1 MKISEV
7 SIKRPVFAI
16 VINIVLILLGLI
28 GLDRMTIREYPDID
42 VPVISIRT
50 NYQGAS
56 PEIIET
62 QVTKVIEDA
71 VTSVDGIDFIA
82 SDSRR
87 GSSAINITF
96 KPTKNIEE
104 AANDVRDRVARAKRS
119 LPDEVD
125 DPIIQKSDSD
135 ADPVVI
141 LALSSDQ
148 HSSVDLTKMVETI
161 VQPQIELLQGVA
173 NVTIWGGRE
182 PVMRIWIDPQ
192 KLAILDV
199 TVNDVENALRA
210 QNVEIPAGTIKSSTQ
225 EFSIVARTDLNQ
237 VEEFRNIIIKVA
249 DNDVNQN
256 RPLVRLSDVAL
267 VELGGAEETS
277 RPRLNGKPGVGVA
290 VIKQS
295 VANPLTLSADIREL
309 LPKLEEI
316 LPDGVAVAVTSDSS
330 VFINKSLSSVYT
342 TIAEA
347 LIFVGIIIFLFLR
360 DWRATLIPMVTVPI
374 SLIGSLFVMYLF
386 GYSINTLTLLAFVL
400 AIGLVVDDAIVMLE
414 NIHRHIEAGMSPI
427 KASFVGSKEIGFA
440 IIAMTITLAAVFL
453 PLTFTQGR
461 IGQLFV
467 EFAVTLSIAVLISGF
482 TALTLSPM
490 MCSRLLKSKA
500 EEKGTEGSATGD
512 SQNAP
517 RRSTLGRVFQPLSNL
532 IERLLVGLTDGYEA
546 LLRVILKARY
556 FVILGMLGLFGVTA
570 LLYTILPEELSPTE
584 DRGMIR
590 VSAITPEGATVDFTD
605 RYFTE
610 VEDFLLESLD
620 EGTIVY
626 TISGVAMGALAFVT
640 LPDWDDRAESQMA
653 LTSKLNAGL
662 KNTALGLKV
671 FASNPQSL
679 GQRGDS
685 KDVQIVIRTSDSFE
699 ALDRQ
704 VMQIMDK
711 MREKS
716 VLISPDNDL
725 RMNTAQ
731 LEVSVDREKLAL
743 LGIDVSVVGRT
754 LETALGGRNVTRYK
768 EGAEQYDVLVQ
779 VDPQKRSQ
787 PRDLEGI
794 YVRSQ
799 YGEMVP
805 LSNFVTVTET
815 IAPQNLRH
823 FNKLRS
829 VTISANLEA
838 GVSQGEGIA
847 LVEEII
853 REVVPDAMLDYQG
866 SSREFIESGSSMI
879 FIFLMAL
886 VFIYLVLAA
895 QFESWID
902 PFIILFSVPLAG
914 FGALGALY
922 LGGGT
927 INIYSQIGLVTLVG
941 LITKHGILIV
951 EFANQIMAEGESKLE
966 AVIRSATL
974 RLRPILMTTGA
985 MVLGAV
991 PLAMAVGAG
1000 AESRQSIGW
1009 VIVGGMSVGTLLTLI
1024 VVPVVYLFIGGR
1036 HSKVN
1041 EELLYTSTP

>member
-1 MKISEV
+1 MKLSDT

-16 VINIVLILLGLI
+16 VINILLILLGLI
-28 GLDRMTIREYPDID
+28 GLDRISIREYPDID

-50 NYQGAS
+50 SYQGAS
-56 PEIIET
+56 PEIVET

-71 VTSVDGIDFIA
+71 VTSIDGIDFIQ

-87 GSSAINITF
+87 GFSSINITF
-96 KPTKNIEE
+96 NPTKNIEE
-104 AANDVRDRVARAKRS
+104 AANDVRDRVARAKRG

-148 HSSVDLTKMVETI
+148 YNAIELTKMIETI
-161 VQPQIELLQGVA
+161 VQPQIELLEGVA
-173 NVTIWGGRE
+173 NVTLWGGRE
-182 PVMRIWIDPQ
+182 PVMRVWIDPQ

-199 TVNDVENALRA
+199 TVSDVETALRA

-249 DNDVNQN
+249 DNAAEEN
-256 RPLVRLSDVAL
+256 RPIVRLSDVAL
-267 VELGGAEETS
+267 VELGGVDETS

-295 VANPLTLSADIREL
+295 VANPLTLSADIRAL
-309 LPKLEEI
+309 LPQLEES
-316 LPDGVAVAVTSDSS
+316 LPGDVSIAVTSDSS
-330 VFINKSLSSVYT
+330 VFINKSLSSVYN
-342 TIAEA
+342 TIVEA
-347 LIFVGIIIFLFLR
+347 LLFVGVIIFLFLR

-374 SLIGSLFVMYLF
+374 SLIGTLFAMYLLN
-386 GYSINTLTLLAFVL
+386 YSINTLTLLAFVL

-414 NIHRHIEAGMSPI
+414 NIHRHIAEGLSPI
-427 KASFVGSKEIGFA
+427 DAAFKGSNEIGFA

-467 EFAVTLSIAVLISGF
+467 EFAVTLSITVLISGF

-490 MCSRLLKSKA
+490 MCSRLLKPENSSQK
-500 EEKGTEGSATGD
+500 KGGIGRFFASISQWIESLLEGMT
-512 SQNAP
+512 QFY
-517 RRSTLGRVFQPLSNL
+517 GRIL
-532 IERLLVGLTDGYEA
+532 RLCLQFRYLVLVGMVA
-546 LLRVILKARY
+546 C
-556 FVILGMLGLFGVTA
+556 LGGAYLFYQML
-570 LLYTILPEELSPTE
+570 PQELSPTE

-590 VSAITPEGATVDFTD
+590 VAAITPEGATVDFTD
-605 RYFTE
+605 RYFSE
-610 VEDFLLESLD
+610 VEEYLLDNLD
-620 EGTIVY
+620 DGTVVY
-626 TISGVAMGALAFVT
+626 AISGISMGALGFVT
-640 LPDWDDRAESQMA
+640 LPDWDDREESQMEI
-653 LTSKLNAGL
+653 TSRLNRGFQDI
-662 KNTALGLKV
+662 ALGLRV

-685 KDVQIVIRTSDSFE
+685 KDVQIVIRSNESFKK
-699 ALDRQ
+699 LDQQ
-704 VMQIMDK
+704 VTEIMER
-711 MREKS
+711 MRENDL
-716 VLISPDNDL
+716 LISPDNDL
-725 RMNTAQ
+725 RMNTPQ
-731 LEVSVDREKLAL
+731 LEVAVDREKLAL

-754 LETALGGRNVTRYK
+754 LESALGGRNVTRFK
-768 EGAEQYDVLVQ
+768 EGAEQYDVMVQ

-787 PRDLEGI
+787 PKDLEGI
-794 YVRSQ
+794 YVRSK

-805 LSNFVTVTET
+805 LSNIVTVTET

-829 VTISANLEA
+829 VTISANLQS

-853 REVVPDAMLDYQG
+853 REVIPDAMLDYQG
-866 SSREFIESGSSMI
+866 SSREFLESGSSMI
-879 FIFLMAL
+879 FIFVMAL
-886 VFIYLVLAA
+886 LFIYLVLAA

-902 PFIILFSVPLAG
+902 PFIILLSVPLAG

-922 LGGGT
+922 LSGGS

-951 EFANQIMAEGESKLE
+951 EFANQIRATGISKRE
-966 AVIRSATL
+966 AIVEAATL

-985 MVLGAV
+985 MVLGSV
-991 PLAMAVGAG
+991 PLALSVGAG
-1000 AESRQSIGW
+1000 AESRSAIGW
-1009 VIVGGMSVGTLLTLI
+1009 VIVGGMSIGTLLTLI
-1024 VVPVVYLFIGGR
+1024 VVPVIYLFIGGR
-1036 HSKVN
+1036 KRESAQMPQFQVQ
-1041 EELLYTSTP
+1041 

>member
-1 MKISEV
+1 MKLSEV

-28 GLDRMTIREYPDID
+28 GLDRMSIREYPDID
-42 VPVISIRT
+42 FPVISIRT

-62 QVTKVIEDA
+62 QVTKIIEDA
-71 VTSVDGIDFIA
+71 VTSVDGIDFIE
-82 SDSRR
+82 SNSRR
-87 GSSAINITF
+87 GNSAININF
-96 KPTKNIEE
+96 NPTKNIED
-104 AANDVRDRVARAKRS
+104 AANDVRDRVARAKRM

-148 HSSVDLTKMVETI
+148 HSAVELTKMVETT
-161 VQPQIELLQGVA
+161 VQPQIELLEGVA
-173 NVTIWGGRE
+173 NVTLWGGRE

-199 TVNDVENALRA
+199 TVNDVESALRA

-225 EFSIVARTDLNQ
+225 EFSIVARTDLNK

-249 DNDVNQN
+249 DNAVEKN

-277 RPRLNGKPGVGVA
+277 RPRLNGKPGIGIA

-295 VANPLTLSADIREL
+295 VANPLTLSEDIRSL
-309 LPKLEEI
+309 LPRLQET
-316 LPDGVAVAVTSDSS
+316 LPDGVQIAVTSDSS
-330 VFINKSLSSVYT
+330 VFINKSLNSVQV
-342 TIAEA
+342 TIIEA
-347 LIFVGIIIFLFLR
+347 LIFVGLIIFVFLR
-360 DWRATLIPMVTVPI
+360 SWRATLIPMVTVPI
-374 SLIGSLFVMYLF
+374 SLIGSLFAMYLL

-427 KASFVGSKEIGFA
+427 KAAFVGSKEIGFA
-440 IIAMTITLAAVFL
+440 IVAMTITLAAVFL

-467 EFAVTLSIAVLISGF
+467 EFAVTLSVAVLISGF

-490 MCSRLLKSKA
+490 MCSRLLTSKEEDEAKKSK
-500 EEKGTEGSATGD
+500 G
-512 SQNAP
+512 
-517 RRSTLGRVFQPLSNL
+517 LGKLLSPLSNAV
-532 IERLLVGLTDGYEA
+532 EAFLVGMTNLYERF
-546 LLRVILKARY
+546 LRFVLKARY
-556 FVILGMLGLFGVTA
+556 FVILAMVGLIGVTA
-570 LLYTILPEELSPTE
+570 LLYFELPQELSPTE

-590 VSAITPEGATVDFTD
+590 IAAMTPEGATVDFTD

-610 VEDFLLESLD
+610 VEDHLLENLD
-620 EGTIVY
+620 DGTIVY
-626 TISGVAMGALAFVT
+626 AISGIAMGALSFVT
-640 LPDWDDRAESQMA
+640 LPDWDDRSESQMEI
-653 LTSKLNAGL
+653 TSRLNKGFRDI
-662 KNTALGLKV
+662 ALGLRV

-685 KDVQIVIRTSDSFE
+685 KDVQIVIRSNDSFE
-699 ALDRQ
+699 DLDHQ
-704 VMQIMDK
+704 VTMIMEK
-711 MREKS
+711 MRENDI
-716 VLISPDNDL
+716 LISPDNDL
-725 RMNTAQ
+725 RMNTPQ
-731 LEVSVDREKLAL
+731 LEVYVDREKLAL

-799 YGEMVP
+799 HGEMVP
-805 LSNFVTVTET
+805 LSNFVTVEEV

-829 VTISANLEA
+829 VTISANLQA
-838 GVSQGEGIA
+838 GVSQGEGIM
-847 LVEEII
+847 LVENII
-853 REVVPDAMLDYQG
+853 REVIPEAMLDYQG
-866 SSREFIESGSSMI
+866 SSREFIESGASMMM
-879 FIFLMAL
+879 IFLMAL

-895 QFESWID
+895 QFESWVD

-922 LGGGT
+922 LSGGS

-951 EFANQIMAEGESKLE
+951 EFANQIVAEGETKLS
-966 AVIRSATL
+966 AIVRSATL

-985 MVLGAV
+985 MVLGSV
-991 PLAMAVGAG
+991 PLALAVGAG
-1000 AESRQSIGW
+1000 AESRQAIGW
-1009 VIVGGMSVGTLLTLI
+1009 VIVGGMGVGTILTLI
-1024 VVPVVYLFIGGR
+1024 IVPVVYLFIGGR
-1036 HSKVN
+1036 GGQVN
-1041 EELLYTSTP
+1041 EALNYQADEA

>member
-1 MKISEV
+1 MKLSDI

-16 VINIVLILLGLI
+16 VINILLILLGLI
-28 GLDRMTIREYPDID
+28 GLDRISIREYPDID

-50 NYQGAS
+50 TYQGAS
-56 PEIIET
+56 PEIVET
-62 QVTKVIEDA
+62 QVTKILEDA
-71 VTSVDGIDFIA
+71 VTSIDGIDFIT

-87 GSSAINITF
+87 GFSSINITF
-96 KPTKNIEE
+96 NPTKNIEE
-104 AANDVRDRVARAKRS
+104 AANDVRDRVARAKRG

-148 HSSVDLTKMVETI
+148 YNAIELTNMIETI
-161 VQPQIELLQGVA
+161 VQPQIELLEGVA
-173 NVTIWGGRE
+173 NVTLWGGRK
-182 PVMRIWIDPQ
+182 PVMRVWIDPQ

-199 TVNDVENALRA
+199 TVSDVEAALRA

-237 VEEFRNIIIKVA
+237 VDEFRNIIIKVA
-249 DNDVNQN
+249 DNAAEEN
-256 RPLVRLSDVAL
+256 RPIVRLSDVAL
-267 VELGGAEETS
+267 VELGGVDETS

-290 VIKQS
+290 IIKQS
-295 VANPLTLSADIREL
+295 VANPLTLSADIRAL
-309 LPKLEEI
+309 LPQLQESLPGDVEI
-316 LPDGVAVAVTSDSS
+316 AVTSDSS
-330 VFINKSLSSVYT
+330 VFINKSLTSVYN
-342 TIAEA
+342 TIVEA
-347 LIFVGIIIFLFLR
+347 LLFVGVIIFLFLR

-374 SLIGSLFVMYLF
+374 SLIGTLFAMYLLN
-386 GYSINTLTLLAFVL
+386 YSINTLTLLAFVL

-414 NIHRHIEAGMSPI
+414 NIHRHIAEGLSPLEAAF
-427 KASFVGSKEIGFA
+427 KGSKEIGFA

-467 EFAVTLSIAVLISGF
+467 EFAVTLSITVLISGF

-490 MCSRLLKSKA
+490 MCSRLLKPESDIAKRGA
-500 EEKGTEGSATGD
+500 IARFFAGI
-512 SQNAP
+512 SQW
-517 RRSTLGRVFQPLSNL
+517 
-532 IERLLVGLTDGYEA
+532 IEA
-546 LLRVILKARY
+546 LLEGMTKVYSAILRFCLQMRY
-556 FVILGMLGLFGVTA
+556 LVLVGMVLFLGGA
-570 LLYTILPEELSPTE
+570 YLLYQMLPQELSPTE

-590 VSAITPEGATVDFTD
+590 VAAITPEGATVDFTD
-605 RYFTE
+605 RYFSE
-610 VEDFLLESLD
+610 VEEYLLDNLD
-620 EGTIVY
+620 EGTVVY
-626 TISGVAMGALAFVT
+626 AISGISMGALGFVT
-640 LPDWDDRAESQMA
+640 LPDWDDREESQMEI
-653 LTSKLNAGL
+653 TSRLNRGFQDI
-662 KNTALGLKV
+662 ALGLRV

-685 KDVQIVIRTSDSFE
+685 KDVQIVIRSNESFQK
-699 ALDRQ
+699 LDQQ
-704 VMQIMDK
+704 VTEIMER
-711 MREKS
+711 MRENDL
-716 VLISPDNDL
+716 LISPDNDL
-725 RMNTAQ
+725 RMNTPQ
-731 LEVSVDREKLAL
+731 LEVAVDREKLAL

-754 LETALGGRNVTRYK
+754 LESALGGRNVTRFK
-768 EGAEQYDVLVQ
+768 EGAEQYDVMVQ

-787 PRDLEGI
+787 PKDLEGI
-794 YVRSQ
+794 YVRSK

-805 LSNFVTVTET
+805 LSNIVTVTET

-829 VTISANLEA
+829 VTISANLQS

-853 REVVPDAMLDYQG
+853 REVILDAMLDYQG
-866 SSREFIESGSSMI
+866 SSREFLESGSSML
-879 FIFLMAL
+879 FIFVMAL
-886 VFIYLVLAA
+886 LFIYLVLAA

-902 PFIILFSVPLAG
+902 PFIILLSVPLAG

-922 LGGGT
+922 LSGGT

-951 EFANQIMAEGESKLE
+951 EFANQIRATGIAKRE
-966 AVIRSATL
+966 AIIEAATL

-991 PLAMAVGAG
+991 PLALSVGAG
-1000 AESRQSIGW
+1000 AESRSAIGW
-1009 VIVGGMSVGTLLTLI
+1009 VIVGGMSIGTLLTLI
-1024 VVPVVYLFIGGR
+1024 VVPVIYLFIGGR
-1036 HSKVN
+1036 KR
-1041 EELLYTSTP
+1041 ELIVT

>member
-1 MKISEV
+1 MKLSDT

-16 VINIVLILLGLI
+16 VINILLILLGLI
-28 GLDRMTIREYPDID
+28 GLDRISIREYPDID

-50 NYQGAS
+50 SYQGAS
-56 PEIIET
+56 PEIVET

-71 VTSVDGIDFIA
+71 VTSIDGIDFIQ

-87 GSSAINITF
+87 GFSSINITF
-96 KPTKNIEE
+96 NPTKNIEE
-104 AANDVRDRVARAKRS
+104 AANDVRDRVARAKRG

-148 HSSVDLTKMVETI
+148 YNAIELTKMIETI
-161 VQPQIELLQGVA
+161 VQPQIELLEGVA
-173 NVTIWGGRE
+173 NVTLWGGRE
-182 PVMRIWIDPQ
+182 PVMRVWIDPQ

-199 TVNDVENALRA
+199 TVSDVEAALRA

-249 DNDVNQN
+249 DNAAEEN
-256 RPLVRLSDVAL
+256 RPIVRLSDVAL
-267 VELGGAEETS
+267 VELGGVDETS
-277 RPRLNGKPGVGVA
+277 RPRLNGKPGIGVA

-295 VANPLTLSADIREL
+295 VANPLTLSADIRAL
-309 LPKLEEI
+309 LPQLEES
-316 LPDGVAVAVTSDSS
+316 LPGDVSIAVTSDSS
-330 VFINKSLSSVYT
+330 VFINKSLSSVYN
-342 TIAEA
+342 TIVEA
-347 LIFVGIIIFLFLR
+347 LLFVGVIIFLFLR

-374 SLIGSLFVMYLF
+374 SLIGTLFAMYLLN
-386 GYSINTLTLLAFVL
+386 YSINTLTLLAFVL

-414 NIHRHIEAGMSPI
+414 NIHRHIAEGLSPI
-427 KASFVGSKEIGFA
+427 EAAFKGSNEIGFA

-467 EFAVTLSIAVLISGF
+467 EFAVTLSITVLISGF

-490 MCSRLLKSKA
+490 MCSRLLKPESSSQK
-500 EEKGTEGSATGD
+500 KGVIGRFFASISQWIESLLEGMT
-512 SQNAP
+512 QFY
-517 RRSTLGRVFQPLSNL
+517 GRIL
-532 IERLLVGLTDGYEA
+532 RLCLQFRYLVLVGMVA
-546 LLRVILKARY
+546 C
-556 FVILGMLGLFGVTA
+556 LGGAYLFYQML
-570 LLYTILPEELSPTE
+570 PQELSPTE

-590 VSAITPEGATVDFTD
+590 VAAITPEGATVDFTD
-605 RYFTE
+605 RYFSE
-610 VEDFLLESLD
+610 VEEYLLDNLD
-620 EGTIVY
+620 DGTVVY
-626 TISGVAMGALAFVT
+626 AISGISMGALGFVT
-640 LPDWDDRAESQMA
+640 LPDWDDREESQMEI
-653 LTSKLNAGL
+653 TSRLNRGFQDI
-662 KNTALGLKV
+662 ALGLRV

-685 KDVQIVIRTSDSFE
+685 KDVQIVIRSNESFQK
-699 ALDRQ
+699 LDQQ
-704 VMQIMDK
+704 VTEIMER
-711 MREKS
+711 MRENDL
-716 VLISPDNDL
+716 LISPDNDL
-725 RMNTAQ
+725 RMNTPQ
-731 LEVSVDREKLAL
+731 LEVAVDREKLAL

-754 LETALGGRNVTRYK
+754 LESALGGRNVTRFK
-768 EGAEQYDVLVQ
+768 EGAEQYDVMVQ

-794 YVRSQ
+794 YVRSK

-805 LSNFVTVTET
+805 LSNIVIVTET

-829 VTISANLEA
+829 VTISANLQS

-853 REVVPDAMLDYQG
+853 REVIPDAMLDYQG
-866 SSREFIESGSSMI
+866 SSREFLESGSSMI
-879 FIFLMAL
+879 FIFVMAL
-886 VFIYLVLAA
+886 LFIYLVLAA

-902 PFIILFSVPLAG
+902 PFIILLSVPLAG

-922 LGGGT
+922 LSGGS

-951 EFANQIMAEGESKLE
+951 EFANQIRATGISKRE
-966 AVIRSATL
+966 AIVEAATL

-985 MVLGAV
+985 MVLGSV
-991 PLAMAVGAG
+991 PLALSVGAG
-1000 AESRQSIGW
+1000 AESRSAIGW
-1009 VIVGGMSVGTLLTLI
+1009 VIVGGMSIGTLLTLI
-1024 VVPVVYLFIGGR
+1024 VVPVIYLFIGGR
-1036 HSKVN
+1036 KRESAQMPQFQVQ
-1041 EELLYTSTP
+1041 

>member
-1 MKISEV
+1 MKLSEV

-87 GSSAINITF
+87 GSSSINITF
-96 KPTKNIEE
+96 KSTKDIEE

-141 LALSSDQ
+141 LALSSNE
-148 HSSVDLTKMVETI
+148 HSAVELTKMVETI
-161 VQPQIELLQGVA
+161 VQPQIELLEGVA
-173 NVTIWGGRE
+173 SVTIWGGRE

-199 TVNDVENALRA
+199 TVSDVEAALRA

-237 VEEFRNIIIKVA
+237 VDEFKNIIIKVA
-249 DNDVNQN
+249 DNAVDKN
-256 RPLVRLSDVAL
+256 RPIVRLSDVAL
-267 VELGGAEETS
+267 VELGGVEETS
-277 RPRLNGKPGVGVA
+277 RPRLNGTPGVGVA

-295 VANPLTLSADIREL
+295 VANPLTLSADIQTL
-309 LPKLEEI
+309 LPALEET
-316 LPDGVAVAVTSDSS
+316 LPEGVKIAVTSDSS

-342 TIAEA
+342 TIIEA
-347 LIFVGIIIFLFLR
+347 LIFVGLIIFVFLR
-360 DWRATLIPMVTVPI
+360 NWRATLIPMVTVPI
-374 SLIGSLFVMYLF
+374 SLVGSLFVMYLL

-414 NIHRHIEAGMSPI
+414 NIHRHIEEGMRPI
-427 KASFVGSKEIGFA
+427 KAAFVGSKEIGFA

-490 MCSRLLKSKA
+490 MCSRLLPSKA
-500 EEKGTEGSATGD
+500 EETDRQS
-512 SQNAP
+512 SVL
-517 RRSTLGRVFQPLSNL
+517 RRAFQPLSNF
-532 IERLLVGLTDGYEA
+532 IERVLVGLTNGYEA
-546 LLRVILKARY
+546 ILRKVLQGRY
-556 FVILGMLGLFGVTA
+556 IVLCLMLGLIGATA
-570 LLYTILPEELSPTE
+570 LLYLDLPEELSPTE
-584 DRGMIR
+584 DRGLIR
-590 VSAITPEGATVDFTD
+590 VMAITPEGATVDFTD

-610 VEDFLLESLD
+610 VEDLMLDRLD

-640 LPDWDDRAESQMA
+640 LPDWDDRSESQMA
-653 LTSKLNAGL
+653 ITSRLN
-662 KNTALGLKV
+662 KEFKDIALGLRV

-685 KDVQIVIRTSDSFE
+685 KDVQIVIRSNESFE

-704 VMQIMDK
+704 VTEIMQK
-711 MREKS
+711 MNQYE

-725 RMNTAQ
+725 RMNTPQ

-805 LSNFVTVTET
+805 LSNFVTVEET

-829 VTISANLEA
+829 VTISANLQA
-838 GVSQGEGIA
+838 GISQGEGIA
-847 LVEEII
+847 LVENII
-853 REVVPDAMLDYQG
+853 REVIPEAMLDYQG
-866 SSREFIESGSSMI
+866 SSREFIESGASMVL
-879 FIFLMAL
+879 IFLMAL

-922 LGGGT
+922 LAGGS

-951 EFANQIMAEGESKLE
+951 EFANQIMMEGANKRD

-991 PLAMAVGAG
+991 PLALAAGAG
-1000 AESRQSIGW
+1000 AESRQAIGW
-1009 VIVGGMSVGTLLTLI
+1009 VIVGGMSVGTILTLI
-1024 VVPVVYLFIGGR
+1024 VVPVIYLFIGGR
-1036 HSKVN
+1036 HSEVN
-1041 EELLYTSTP
+1041 EELLYSASS

>member
-1 MKISEV
+1 MKLSEV

-50 NYQGAS
+50 SYQGAS

-71 VTSVDGIDFIA
+71 VTSVDGIDFIS

-87 GSSAINITF
+87 GSSNINITF
-96 KPTKNIEE
+96 NSTKDIEE

-141 LALSSDQ
+141 LALSSNE
-148 HSSVDLTKMVETI
+148 HSAIELTQMVETI
-161 VQPQIELLQGVA
+161 VQPQIELLEGVA
-173 NVTIWGGRE
+173 SVTIWGGRE

-199 TVNDVENALRA
+199 TVSDVEAALRA

-225 EFSIVARTDLNQ
+225 EFSIVARTDLNK

-249 DNDVNQN
+249 DNAAEQN
-256 RPLVRLSDVAL
+256 RPIVRLSDVAL
-267 VELGGAEETS
+267 VELGGVEETS
-277 RPRLNGKPGVGVA
+277 RPRLNGRPGVGVA

-309 LPKLEEI
+309 LPTLNET
-316 LPDGVAVAVTSDSS
+316 LPEGVQIAVTSDTS

-342 TIAEA
+342 TIIEA
-347 LIFVGIIIFLFLR
+347 LIFVGLIIFVFLR
-360 DWRATLIPMVTVPI
+360 NWRATLIPMVTVPI
-374 SLIGSLFVMYLF
+374 SLVGSLFVMYLL

-414 NIHRHIEAGMSPI
+414 NIHRHIENGVRPI
-427 KASFVGSKEIGFA
+427 TAAFIGSKEIGFA

-490 MCSRLLKSKA
+490 MCSRLLPSK
-500 EEKGTEGSATGD
+500 EEEEAKKGTFLGKILTPIYSAVE
-512 SQNAP
+512 
-517 RRSTLGRVFQPLSNL
+517 RV
-532 IERLLVGLTDGYEA
+532 LVGMTNAYESFLKA
-546 LLRVILKARY
+546 VLKARY
-556 FVILGMLGLFGVTA
+556 FVVLGMLGLFTITG
-570 LLYTILPEELSPTE
+570 LLYLNLPQELSPTE

-590 VSAITPEGATVDFTD
+590 ISAITPEGATVDFTD

-610 VEDFLLESLD
+610 VEEYLLETLD

-640 LPDWDDRAESQMA
+640 LPDWDDRAESQME
-653 LTSKLNAGL
+653 LTSRINQGL
-662 KNTALGLKV
+662 KDRALGLRV
-671 FASNPQSL
+671 FASDPQSL

-685 KDVQIVIRTSDSFE
+685 KDVQIVIRSNESFE

-704 VMQIMDK
+704 VTQIMEK
-711 MREKS
+711 MRDNP

-725 RMNTAQ
+725 RMNTPQ
-731 LEVSVDREKLAL
+731 LEVYVDREKLAL

-768 EGAEQYDVLVQ
+768 DGAEQYDVLVQ

-805 LSNFVTVTET
+805 LSNFVTVSET

-829 VTISANLEA
+829 VTISANLTP

-847 LVEEII
+847 IVEDII
-853 REVVPDAMLDYQG
+853 REVNAEAMLDYQG
-866 SSREFIESGSSMI
+866 SSREFIESGSSMVL
-879 FIFLMAL
+879 IFLMAL

-922 LGGGT
+922 LAGGT

-951 EFANQIMAEGESKLE
+951 EFANQIMAEGENKMN

-991 PLAMAVGAG
+991 PLALAGGAG
-1000 AESRQSIGW
+1000 AESRQAIGW

-1024 VVPVVYLFIGGR
+1024 VVPVIYYFIGGR
-1036 HSKVN
+1036 HSEVN
-1041 EELLYTSTP
+1041 EELLYTAP

>member
-1 MKISEV
+1 MKLSEV

-50 NYQGAS
+50 IYQGAS

-87 GSSAINITF
+87 GSSSINITF
-96 KPTKNIEE
+96 KSTKDIEE

-141 LALSSDQ
+141 LALSSNE
-148 HSSVDLTKMVETI
+148 HSAIELTKMVETI
-161 VQPQIELLQGVA
+161 VQPQIELLEGVA
-173 NVTIWGGRE
+173 SVTIWGGRE

-199 TVNDVENALRA
+199 TVSDVEAALRA

-249 DNDVNQN
+249 DNEAEKN
-256 RPLVRLSDVAL
+256 RPIVRLSDVAL
-267 VELGGAEETS
+267 VELGGVEETS
-277 RPRLNGKPGVGVA
+277 RPRLNGMPGVGVA

-295 VANPLTLSADIREL
+295 VANPLTLSADIQAL
-309 LPKLEEI
+309 LPALKET
-316 LPDGVAVAVTSDSS
+316 LPDGVKIAITSDSS

-342 TIAEA
+342 TIVEA
-347 LIFVGIIIFLFLR
+347 LIFVGLIIFVFLR
-360 DWRATLIPMVTVPI
+360 NWRATLIPMVTVPI

-414 NIHRHIEAGMSPI
+414 NIHRHIENGVRPI
-427 KASFVGSKEIGFA
+427 KAAFIGSKEIGFA

-490 MCSRLLKSKA
+490 MCSRLLLSK
-500 EEKGTEGSATGD
+500 EEEEQRQASL
-512 SQNAP
+512 
-517 RRSTLGRVFQPLSNL
+517 LGKLFQPISRF
-532 IERLLVGLTDGYEA
+532 IERVLVGLTNLYEA
-546 LLRVILKARY
+546 ILRAVLKAKY
-556 FVILGMLGLFGVTA
+556 LVLLMMFGLIGATA
-570 LLYTILPEELSPTE
+570 LLYIELPEELSPTE
-584 DRGMIR
+584 DRGVIR
-590 VSAITPEGATVDFTD
+590 VMAITPEGATVDFTD

-610 VEDFLLESLD
+610 VEDLMLDQLD

-626 TISGVAMGALAFVT
+626 TISGVSMGALAFVT
-640 LPDWDDRAESQMA
+640 LPDWDDRSESQMEI
-653 LTSKLNAGL
+653 TSRLNRQFRDI
-662 KNTALGLKV
+662 ALGLRV

-685 KDVQIVIRTSDSFE
+685 KDVQIVIRSNDSFE
-699 ALDRQ
+699 ELDRQ
-704 VMQIMDK
+704 VTEIMRK
-711 MREKS
+711 MKENE

-725 RMNTAQ
+725 RMNTPQ
-731 LEVSVDREKLAL
+731 LEVYVDREKLAL
-743 LGIDVSVVGRT
+743 LGIDVSMVGRT

-794 YVRSQ
+794 YVRSK

-805 LSNFVTVTET
+805 LSNFVTVDET

-829 VTISANLEA
+829 VTISANLQS
-838 GVSQGEGIA
+838 GISQGEGIEI
-847 LVEEII
+847 VENII
-853 REVVPDAMLDYQG
+853 REVLPEAMLDYQG
-866 SSREFIESGSSMI
+866 SSREFIESGASMI
-879 FIFLMAL
+879 FIFFMAL

-922 LGGGT
+922 LAGGT

-951 EFANQIMAEGESKLE
+951 EFANQIMAEGEQKLE
-966 AVIRSATL
+966 AIIRSATL

-991 PLAMAVGAG
+991 PLALAIGAG
-1000 AESRQSIGW
+1000 AESRQAIGW
-1009 VIVGGMSVGTLLTLI
+1009 VIVGGMSVGTILTLI

-1036 HSKVN
+1036 HSEIN
-1041 EELLYTSTP
+1041 EELLYTDS

>member
-1 MKISEV
+1 MKLSEV

-50 NYQGAS
+50 SYQGAS

-71 VTSVDGIDFIA
+71 VTSVDGIDFIS

-87 GSSAINITF
+87 GSSNINITF
-96 KPTKNIEE
+96 NSTKDIEE

-141 LALSSDQ
+141 LALSSNE
-148 HSSVDLTKMVETI
+148 HSAIELTQMVETI
-161 VQPQIELLQGVA
+161 VQPQIELLEGVA
-173 NVTIWGGRE
+173 SITIWGGRE

-199 TVNDVENALRA
+199 TVSDVEAALRA

-225 EFSIVARTDLNQ
+225 EFSIVARTDLNK

-249 DNDVNQN
+249 DNAAEQN
-256 RPLVRLSDVAL
+256 RPIVRLSDVAL
-267 VELGGAEETS
+267 VELGGVEETS
-277 RPRLNGKPGVGVA
+277 RPRLNGRPGVGVA

-309 LPKLEEI
+309 LPTLNET
-316 LPDGVAVAVTSDSS
+316 LPEGVQIAVTSDTS

-342 TIAEA
+342 TIIEA
-347 LIFVGIIIFLFLR
+347 LIFVGLIIFIFLR
-360 DWRATLIPMVTVPI
+360 NWRATLIPMVTVPI
-374 SLIGSLFVMYLF
+374 SLVGSLFVMYLL

-414 NIHRHIEAGMSPI
+414 NIHRHIENGVRPI
-427 KASFVGSKEIGFA
+427 TAAFIGSKEIGFA

-490 MCSRLLKSKA
+490 MCSRLLPSK
-500 EEKGTEGSATGD
+500 EEEEAKKGTFLGKILTPIYSAVE
-512 SQNAP
+512 
-517 RRSTLGRVFQPLSNL
+517 RV
-532 IERLLVGLTDGYEA
+532 LVGMTNAYESFLKA
-546 LLRVILKARY
+546 VLKARY
-556 FVILGMLGLFGVTA
+556 FVVLGMLGLFTITG
-570 LLYTILPEELSPTE
+570 LLYLNLPQELSPTE

-590 VSAITPEGATVDFTD
+590 ISAITPEGATVDFTD

-610 VEDFLLESLD
+610 VEEYLLETLD

-640 LPDWDDRAESQMA
+640 LPDWDDRAESQME
-653 LTSKLNAGL
+653 LTSRINQGL
-662 KNTALGLKV
+662 KDRALGLRV
-671 FASNPQSL
+671 FASDPQSL

-685 KDVQIVIRTSDSFE
+685 KDVQIVIRSNESFE

-704 VMQIMDK
+704 VTQIMEK
-711 MREKS
+711 MRDNP

-725 RMNTAQ
+725 RMNTPQ
-731 LEVSVDREKLAL
+731 LEVYVDREKLAL

-768 EGAEQYDVLVQ
+768 DGAEQYDVLVQ

-805 LSNFVTVTET
+805 LSNFVTVSET

-829 VTISANLEA
+829 VTISANLTP

-847 LVEEII
+847 IVEDII
-853 REVVPDAMLDYQG
+853 REVNAEAMLDYQG
-866 SSREFIESGSSMI
+866 SSREFIESGSSMVL
-879 FIFLMAL
+879 IFLMAL

-922 LGGGT
+922 LAGGT

-951 EFANQIMAEGESKLE
+951 EFANQIMAEGENKMN

-991 PLAMAVGAG
+991 PLALAAGAG
-1000 AESRQSIGW
+1000 AESRQAIGW

-1024 VVPVVYLFIGGR
+1024 VVPVIYYFIGGR
-1036 HSKVN
+1036 HSEVN
-1041 EELLYTSTP
+1041 EELLYTAP

>member
-16 VINIVLILLGLI
+16 VINIILILLGLI
-28 GLDRMTIREYPDID
+28 GLDRMAIREYPDID
-42 VPVISIRT
+42 VPIISIRT
-50 NYQGAS
+50 NYQGAN

-62 QVTKVIEDA
+62 QVTKIIEDA
-71 VTSVDGIDFIA
+71 VTSIDGVDFIE
-82 SDSRR
+82 SNSRR
-87 GSSAINITF
+87 GSSSVNITF
-96 KPTKNIEE
+96 KPNKNLEE

-125 DPIIQKSDSD
+125 EPVIQKSDAD

-148 HSSVDLTKMVETI
+148 YSAIELTQMVETI
-161 VQPQIELLQGVA
+161 VQPQIELIDGVA

-192 KLAILDV
+192 RLAVLDV

-237 VEEFRNIIIKVA
+237 VEEFKNIIIKVA
-249 DNDVNQN
+249 DNAAEEN
-256 RPLVRLSDVAL
+256 RPIVRLSDVAV
-267 VELGGAEETS
+267 VELGGVEETS
-277 RPRLNGKPGVGVA
+277 RPRLNGEPGVGIA

-295 VANPLTLSADIREL
+295 VANPLTLSAEVQRV
-309 LPKLEEI
+309 LPSLQET
-316 LPDGVAVAVTSDSS
+316 LPEGVNIAISSDSS
-330 VFINKSLSSVYT
+330 VFINKSLSAVYT
-342 TIAEA
+342 TIIEA
-347 LIFVGIIIFLFLR
+347 LVFVGLIIFFFLR
-360 DWRATLIPMVTVPI
+360 SWRATLIPMVTVPI
-374 SLIGSLFVMYLF
+374 ALVGTLFVMYLL

-414 NIHRHIEAGMSPI
+414 NIHRLIEEGMSPI

-467 EFAVTLSIAVLISGF
+467 EFAVTLSVAVLISGF

-490 MCSRLLKSKA
+490 MCSRLLKS
-500 EEKGTEGSATGD
+500 ESTDSAVKKD
-512 SQNAP
+512 FIEHL
-517 RRSTLGRVFQPLSNL
+517 LGPLYSV
-532 IERLLVGLTDGYEA
+532 IERFLNALTDGYQR
-546 LLRVILKARY
+546 LLTIILKIRY
-556 FVILGMLGLFGVTA
+556 WIVALMVGLFGFTA
-570 LLYTILPEELSPTE
+570 LIYYGLPEELSPTE

-590 VSAITPEGATVDFTD
+590 VLAITPEGATVDFTD

-610 VEDFLLESLD
+610 VEDYLLDTLDDESV
-620 EGTIVY
+620 IY
-626 TISGVAMGALAFVT
+626 AISGISVGAIAFIT
-640 LPDWDDRAESQMA
+640 LPDWDQRAQSQMEI
-653 LTSKLNAGL
+653 TSQINEGL
-662 KNTALGLKV
+662 KNRALGLRV

-679 GQRGDS
+679 GQRGSS
-685 KDVQIVIRTSDSFE
+685 KDVEIVLRSNAGLTE
-699 ALDRQ
+699 LDRL
-704 VMQIMDK
+704 VTQIMDK
-711 MREKS
+711 MNES
-716 VLISPDNDL
+716 EILISPDNDL
-725 RMNTAQ
+725 RMNTPQ
-731 LEVSVDREKLAL
+731 LEVFVDREKLAL
-743 LGIDVSVVGRT
+743 LGVDVSVVGRT
-754 LETALGGRNVTRYK
+754 LESALGGRNVTRYK
-768 EGAEQYDVLVQ
+768 DLAEQYDVRVQ
-779 VDPQKRSQ
+779 VDPQKRSK
-787 PRDLEGI
+787 PSDLEGI
-794 YVRSQ
+794 YVRSK

-805 LSNFVTVTET
+805 LSNFVTVKET
-815 IAPQNLRH
+815 IAPQSLNH

-829 VTISANLEA
+829 VSISANLVP
-838 GVSQGEGIA
+838 GISQGEGIA
-847 LVEEII
+847 LVENII
-853 REVVPDAMLDYQG
+853 RELDPEALIDYQG
-866 SSREFIESGSSMI
+866 SSREFMESGSAMI

-922 LGGGT
+922 LAGGT

-951 EFANQIMAEGESKLE
+951 EFANQIMAEGENKRD
-966 AVIRSATL
+966 AIIRSATL

-991 PLAMAVGAG
+991 PLALATGAG
-1000 AESRQSIGW
+1000 AESRQAIGW
-1009 VIVGGMSVGTLLTLI
+1009 VIVGGMSVGTLLTLV
-1024 VVPVVYLFIGGR
+1024 VVPVIYNFIGGR
-1036 HSKVN
+1036 HSEIN
-1041 EELLYTSTP
+1041 EELLYTAP

>member
-1 MKISEV
+1 MKLSDT

-16 VINIVLILLGLI
+16 VINILLILLGLI
-28 GLDRMTIREYPDID
+28 GLDRISIREYPDID

-50 NYQGAS
+50 SYQGAS
-56 PEIIET
+56 PEIVET

-71 VTSVDGIDFIA
+71 VTSIDGIDFIQ

-87 GSSAINITF
+87 GFSSINITF
-96 KPTKNIEE
+96 NPTKNIEE
-104 AANDVRDRVARAKRS
+104 AANDVRDRVARAKRG

-148 HSSVDLTKMVETI
+148 YNAIELTKMIETI
-161 VQPQIELLQGVA
+161 VQPQIELLEGVA
-173 NVTIWGGRE
+173 NVTLWGGRE
-182 PVMRIWIDPQ
+182 PVMRVWIDPQ

-199 TVNDVENALRA
+199 TVSDVEAALRA

-249 DNDVNQN
+249 DNAAEEN
-256 RPLVRLSDVAL
+256 RPIVRLSDVAL
-267 VELGGAEETS
+267 VELGGVDETS

-295 VANPLTLSADIREL
+295 VANPLTLSADIRAL
-309 LPKLEEI
+309 LPQLEES
-316 LPDGVAVAVTSDSS
+316 LPGDVSIAITSDSS
-330 VFINKSLSSVYT
+330 VFINKSLSSVYN
-342 TIAEA
+342 TIVEA
-347 LIFVGIIIFLFLR
+347 LLFVGVIIFLFLR

-374 SLIGSLFVMYLF
+374 SLIGTLFAMYLLN
-386 GYSINTLTLLAFVL
+386 YSINTLTLLAFVL

-414 NIHRHIEAGMSPI
+414 NIHRHIAEGLSPI
-427 KASFVGSKEIGFA
+427 EAAFKGSNEIGFA

-467 EFAVTLSIAVLISGF
+467 EFAVTLSITVLISGF

-490 MCSRLLKSKA
+490 MCSRLLKPENSSQK
-500 EEKGTEGSATGD
+500 KGVIGRFFASISQWIESLLEGMT
-512 SQNAP
+512 QFY
-517 RRSTLGRVFQPLSNL
+517 GRIL
-532 IERLLVGLTDGYEA
+532 RLCLQFRYLVLVGMVA
-546 LLRVILKARY
+546 C
-556 FVILGMLGLFGVTA
+556 LGGAYLFYQML
-570 LLYTILPEELSPTE
+570 PQELSPTE

-590 VSAITPEGATVDFTD
+590 VAAITPEGATVDFTD
-605 RYFTE
+605 RYFSE
-610 VEDFLLESLD
+610 VEEYLLDNLD
-620 EGTIVY
+620 DGTVVY
-626 TISGVAMGALAFVT
+626 AISGISMGALGFVT
-640 LPDWDDRAESQMA
+640 LPDWDDREESQMEI
-653 LTSKLNAGL
+653 TSRLNRGFQDI
-662 KNTALGLKV
+662 ALGLRV

-685 KDVQIVIRTSDSFE
+685 KDVQIVIRSNESFKK
-699 ALDRQ
+699 LDQQ
-704 VMQIMDK
+704 VTEIMER
-711 MREKS
+711 MRENDL
-716 VLISPDNDL
+716 LISPDNDL
-725 RMNTAQ
+725 RMNTPQ
-731 LEVSVDREKLAL
+731 LEVAVDREKLAL

-754 LETALGGRNVTRYK
+754 LESALGGRNVTRFK
-768 EGAEQYDVLVQ
+768 EGSEQYDVMVQ

-787 PRDLEGI
+787 PKDLEGI
-794 YVRSQ
+794 YVRSK

-805 LSNFVTVTET
+805 LSNIVTVTET

-829 VTISANLEA
+829 VTISANLQS

-853 REVVPDAMLDYQG
+853 REVIPDAMLDYQG
-866 SSREFIESGSSMI
+866 SSREFLESGSSMI
-879 FIFLMAL
+879 FIFVMAL
-886 VFIYLVLAA
+886 LFIYLVLAA

-902 PFIILFSVPLAG
+902 PFIILLSVPLAG

-922 LGGGT
+922 LSGGS

-951 EFANQIMAEGESKLE
+951 EFANQIRATGISKRE
-966 AVIRSATL
+966 AIVEAATL

-985 MVLGAV
+985 MVLGSV
-991 PLAMAVGAG
+991 PLALSVGAG
-1000 AESRQSIGW
+1000 AESRSAIGW
-1009 VIVGGMSVGTLLTLI
+1009 VIVGGMSIGTLLTLI
-1024 VVPVVYLFIGGR
+1024 VVPVIYLFIGGR
-1036 HSKVN
+1036 KRESAQMPQFQVQ
-1041 EELLYTSTP
+1041 

>member
-1 MKISEV
+1 MKLSDT

-16 VINIVLILLGLI
+16 VINILLILLGLI
-28 GLDRMTIREYPDID
+28 GLDRISIREYPDID

-50 NYQGAS
+50 SYQGAS
-56 PEIIET
+56 PEIVET

-71 VTSVDGIDFIA
+71 VTSIDGIDFIQ

-87 GSSAINITF
+87 GFSSINITF
-96 KPTKNIEE
+96 NPTKNIEE
-104 AANDVRDRVARAKRS
+104 AANDVRDRVARAKRG

-148 HSSVDLTKMVETI
+148 YNAIELTKMIETI
-161 VQPQIELLQGVA
+161 VQPQIELLEGVA
-173 NVTIWGGRE
+173 NVTLWGGRE
-182 PVMRIWIDPQ
+182 PVMRVWIDPQ

-199 TVNDVENALRA
+199 TVSDVEAALRA

-249 DNDVNQN
+249 DNAAEEN
-256 RPLVRLSDVAL
+256 RPIVRLSDVAL
-267 VELGGAEETS
+267 VELGGVDETS

-295 VANPLTLSADIREL
+295 VANPLTLSADIRAL
-309 LPKLEEI
+309 LPQLEES
-316 LPDGVAVAVTSDSS
+316 LPGDVSIAITSDSS
-330 VFINKSLSSVYT
+330 VFINKSLSSVYN
-342 TIAEA
+342 TIVEA
-347 LIFVGIIIFLFLR
+347 LLFVGVIIFLFLR

-374 SLIGSLFVMYLF
+374 SLIGTLFAMYLLN
-386 GYSINTLTLLAFVL
+386 YSINTLTLLAFVL

-414 NIHRHIEAGMSPI
+414 NIHRHIAEGLSPI
-427 KASFVGSKEIGFA
+427 EAAFKGSNEIGFA

-467 EFAVTLSIAVLISGF
+467 EFAVTLSITVLISGF

-490 MCSRLLKSKA
+490 MCSRLLKPESSSQK
-500 EEKGTEGSATGD
+500 KGVIGRFFASISQWIESLLEGMT
-512 SQNAP
+512 QFY
-517 RRSTLGRVFQPLSNL
+517 GRIL
-532 IERLLVGLTDGYEA
+532 RLCLQFRYLVLVGMVA
-546 LLRVILKARY
+546 C
-556 FVILGMLGLFGVTA
+556 LGGAYLFYQML
-570 LLYTILPEELSPTE
+570 PQELSPTE

-590 VSAITPEGATVDFTD
+590 VAAITPEGATVDFTD
-605 RYFTE
+605 RYFSE
-610 VEDFLLESLD
+610 VEEYLLDNLD
-620 EGTIVY
+620 DGTVVY
-626 TISGVAMGALAFVT
+626 AISGISMGALGFVT
-640 LPDWDDRAESQMA
+640 LPDWDDREESQMEI
-653 LTSKLNAGL
+653 TSRLNRGFQDI
-662 KNTALGLKV
+662 ALGLRV

-685 KDVQIVIRTSDSFE
+685 KDVQIVIRSNESFKK
-699 ALDRQ
+699 LDQQ
-704 VMQIMDK
+704 VTEIMER
-711 MREKS
+711 MRENDL
-716 VLISPDNDL
+716 LISPDNDL
-725 RMNTAQ
+725 RMNTPQ
-731 LEVSVDREKLAL
+731 LEVAVDREKLAL

-754 LETALGGRNVTRYK
+754 LESALGGRNVTRFK
-768 EGAEQYDVLVQ
+768 EGSEQYDVMVQ

-787 PRDLEGI
+787 PKDLEGI
-794 YVRSQ
+794 YVRSK

-805 LSNFVTVTET
+805 LSNIVTVTET

-829 VTISANLEA
+829 VTISANLQS

-853 REVVPDAMLDYQG
+853 REVIPDAMLDYQG
-866 SSREFIESGSSMI
+866 SSREFLESGSSMI
-879 FIFLMAL
+879 FIFVMAL
-886 VFIYLVLAA
+886 LFIYLVLAA

-902 PFIILFSVPLAG
+902 PFIILLSVPLAG

-922 LGGGT
+922 LSGGS

-951 EFANQIMAEGESKLE
+951 EFANQIRATGISKRE
-966 AVIRSATL
+966 AIVEAATL

-985 MVLGAV
+985 MVLGSV
-991 PLAMAVGAG
+991 PLALSVGAG
-1000 AESRQSIGW
+1000 AESRSAIGW
-1009 VIVGGMSVGTLLTLI
+1009 VIVGGMSIGTLLTLI
-1024 VVPVVYLFIGGR
+1024 VVPVIYLFIGGR
-1036 HSKVN
+1036 KRESAQMPQFQVQ
-1041 EELLYTSTP
+1041 

>member
-1 MKISEV
+1 MKLSEV

-16 VINIVLILLGLI
+16 VINIILILLGLI

-50 NYQGAS
+50 SYQGAS

-71 VTSVDGIDFIA
+71 VTSVDGIDFIS

-87 GSSAINITF
+87 GSSNINITF
-96 KPTKNIEE
+96 NSTKDIEE

-141 LALSSDQ
+141 LALSSNE
-148 HSSVDLTKMVETI
+148 HSAIELTQMVETI
-161 VQPQIELLQGVA
+161 VQPQIELLEGVA
-173 NVTIWGGRE
+173 SVTIWGGRE

-199 TVNDVENALRA
+199 TVSDVEAALRA

-225 EFSIVARTDLNQ
+225 EFSIVARTDLNK

-249 DNDVNQN
+249 DNAAEQN
-256 RPLVRLSDVAL
+256 RPIVRLSDVAL
-267 VELGGAEETS
+267 VELGGVEETS
-277 RPRLNGKPGVGVA
+277 RPRLNGRPGVGVA

-309 LPKLEEI
+309 LPTLNET
-316 LPDGVAVAVTSDSS
+316 LPEGVQIAVTSDTS

-342 TIAEA
+342 TIIEA
-347 LIFVGIIIFLFLR
+347 LIFVGLIIFVFLR
-360 DWRATLIPMVTVPI
+360 NWRATLIPMVTVPI
-374 SLIGSLFVMYLF
+374 SLVGSLFVMYLL

-414 NIHRHIEAGMSPI
+414 NIHRHIENGVRPI
-427 KASFVGSKEIGFA
+427 TAAFIGSKEIGFA

-490 MCSRLLKSKA
+490 MCSRLLPSK
-500 EEKGTEGSATGD
+500 EEEEAKKGTFLGKILTPIYSAVE
-512 SQNAP
+512 
-517 RRSTLGRVFQPLSNL
+517 RV
-532 IERLLVGLTDGYEA
+532 LVGMTNAYESFLKA
-546 LLRVILKARY
+546 VLKARY
-556 FVILGMLGLFGVTA
+556 FVVLGMLGLFTITG
-570 LLYTILPEELSPTE
+570 LLYLNLPQELSPTE

-590 VSAITPEGATVDFTD
+590 ISAITPEGATVDFTD

-610 VEDFLLESLD
+610 VEEYLLETLD

-640 LPDWDDRAESQMA
+640 LPDWDDRAESQME
-653 LTSKLNAGL
+653 LTSRINQGL
-662 KNTALGLKV
+662 KDRALGLRV
-671 FASNPQSL
+671 FASDPQSL

-685 KDVQIVIRTSDSFE
+685 KDVQIVIRSNESFE

-704 VMQIMDK
+704 VTQIMEK
-711 MREKS
+711 MRDNP

-725 RMNTAQ
+725 RMNTPQ
-731 LEVSVDREKLAL
+731 LEVYVDREKLAL

-768 EGAEQYDVLVQ
+768 DGAEQYDVLVQ

-805 LSNFVTVTET
+805 LSNFVTVSET

-829 VTISANLEA
+829 VTISANLTP

-847 LVEEII
+847 IVEDII
-853 REVVPDAMLDYQG
+853 REVNAEAMLDYQG
-866 SSREFIESGSSMI
+866 SSREFIESGSSMVL
-879 FIFLMAL
+879 IFLMAL

-922 LGGGT
+922 LAGGT

-951 EFANQIMAEGESKLE
+951 EFANQIMAEGENKMN

-991 PLAMAVGAG
+991 PLALAAGAG
-1000 AESRQSIGW
+1000 AESRQAIGW

-1024 VVPVVYLFIGGR
+1024 VVPVIYYFIGGR
-1036 HSKVN
+1036 HSEVN
-1041 EELLYTSTP
+1041 EELLYTAP

>member
-1 MKISEV
+1 MKLSEV

-16 VINIVLILLGLI
+16 VINIILILLGLI

-50 NYQGAS
+50 SYQGAS

-71 VTSVDGIDFIA
+71 VTSVDGIDFIT

-87 GSSAINITF
+87 GSSFINITF
-96 KPTKNIEE
+96 NSTKDIEE

-141 LALSSDQ
+141 LALSSNE
-148 HSSVDLTKMVETI
+148 HSAIELTKMVETI
-161 VQPQIELLQGVA
+161 VQPQIELLEGVA
-173 NVTIWGGRE
+173 SVTIWGGRE

-199 TVNDVENALRA
+199 TVSDVEAALRA

-237 VEEFRNIIIKVA
+237 VDEFRNIIIKVA
-249 DNDVNQN
+249 DNAAEKN
-256 RPLVRLSDVAL
+256 RPIVRLSDVAL
-267 VELGGAEETS
+267 VELGGVEETS
-277 RPRLNGKPGVGVA
+277 RPRLNGRPGVGVA

-295 VANPLTLSADIREL
+295 VANPVTLSTDIRAL
-309 LPKLEEI
+309 LPALEET
-316 LPDGVAVAVTSDSS
+316 LPEGAKIAVTSDTS
-330 VFINKSLSSVYT
+330 VFINKSLGSVYT
-342 TIAEA
+342 TIIEA
-347 LIFVGIIIFLFLR
+347 LIFVGLIIFVFLR
-360 DWRATLIPMVTVPI
+360 NWRATLIPMVTVPI
-374 SLIGSLFVMYLF
+374 SLIGSLFVMYLL

-414 NIHRHIEAGMSPI
+414 NIHRHIENGIRPI
-427 KASFVGSKEIGFA
+427 KAAFIGSKEIGFA

-490 MCSRLLKSKA
+490 MCSRLLPSK
-500 EEKGTEGSATGD
+500 EEEEIKKGTM
-512 SQNAP
+512 
-517 RRSTLGRVFQPLSNL
+517 LGKLLTPIYDF
-532 IERLLVGLTDGYEA
+532 IERILVGITNAYEA
-546 LLRVILKARY
+546 FLRGVLKVRY
-556 FVILGMLGLFGVTA
+556 LIVLGMLGLFAVTGFIY
-570 LLYTILPEELSPTE
+570 LNLPQELSPTE

-590 VSAITPEGATVDFTD
+590 ISAITPEGATVDFTD

-610 VEDFLLESLD
+610 VEEYLLDILD

-640 LPDWDDRAESQMA
+640 LPDWDDRSESQMA
-653 LTSKLNAGL
+653 LTSRINAGL
-662 KNTALGLKV
+662 RDRALGLRV
-671 FASNPQSL
+671 FASDPQSL

-685 KDVQIVIRTSDSFE
+685 KDVQIVIRSNETFE
-699 ALDRQ
+699 ELDRQ
-704 VMQIMDK
+704 VTQIMQK
-711 MREKS
+711 MRENS

-725 RMNTAQ
+725 RMNTPQ
-731 LEVSVDREKLAL
+731 LEVHVDREKLAL

-805 LSNFVTVTET
+805 LSNFVTVSET

-829 VTISANLEA
+829 VTISANLIS

-847 LVEEII
+847 LVENII
-853 REVVPDAMLDYQG
+853 REVNPEAMLDYQG
-866 SSREFIESGSSMI
+866 SSREFIESGASMVLI
-879 FIFLMAL
+879 FMMAL

-922 LGGGT
+922 LAGGT

-951 EFANQIMAEGESKLE
+951 EFANQIMAEGERKTT
-966 AVIRSATL
+966 AIIRSATL

-991 PLAMAVGAG
+991 PLAMATGAG
-1000 AESRQSIGW
+1000 AESRQAIGW
-1009 VIVGGMSVGTLLTLI
+1009 VIVGGMSVGTILTLV
-1024 VVPVVYLFIGGR
+1024 VVPVIYLFIGGR
-1036 HSKVN
+1036 HSEAN
-1041 EELLYTSTP
+1041 EELNYTAS

>member
-1 MKISEV
+1 MKLSDT

-16 VINIVLILLGLI
+16 VINILLILLGLI
-28 GLDRMTIREYPDID
+28 GLDRISIREYPDID

-50 NYQGAS
+50 SYQGAS
-56 PEIIET
+56 PEIVET

-71 VTSVDGIDFIA
+71 VTSIDGIDFIQ

-87 GSSAINITF
+87 GFSSINITF
-96 KPTKNIEE
+96 NPTKNIEE
-104 AANDVRDRVARAKRS
+104 AANDVRDRVARAKRG

-148 HSSVDLTKMVETI
+148 YNAIELTKMIETI
-161 VQPQIELLQGVA
+161 VQPQIELLEGVA
-173 NVTIWGGRE
+173 NVTLWGGRE
-182 PVMRIWIDPQ
+182 PVMRVWIDPQ

-199 TVNDVENALRA
+199 TVSDVEAALRA

-249 DNDVNQN
+249 DNAAEEN
-256 RPLVRLSDVAL
+256 RPIVRLSDVAL
-267 VELGGAEETS
+267 VELGGVDETS

-295 VANPLTLSADIREL
+295 VANPLTLSADIRAL
-309 LPKLEEI
+309 LPQLQESLPGDVEI
-316 LPDGVAVAVTSDSS
+316 AVTSDSS
-330 VFINKSLSSVYT
+330 VFINKSLSSVYN
-342 TIAEA
+342 TIVEA
-347 LIFVGIIIFLFLR
+347 LLFVGVIIFLFLR

-374 SLIGSLFVMYLF
+374 SLIGTLFAMYLLN
-386 GYSINTLTLLAFVL
+386 YSINTLTLLAFVL

-414 NIHRHIEAGMSPI
+414 NIHRHIAEGLSPI
-427 KASFVGSKEIGFA
+427 EAAFKGSNEIGFA

-467 EFAVTLSIAVLISGF
+467 EFAVTLSITVLISGF

-490 MCSRLLKSKA
+490 MCSRLLKPENSSQK
-500 EEKGTEGSATGD
+500 KGVIGRFFASISQWIESLLEGMT
-512 SQNAP
+512 QFY
-517 RRSTLGRVFQPLSNL
+517 GRIL
-532 IERLLVGLTDGYEA
+532 RLCLQFRYLVLVGMVA
-546 LLRVILKARY
+546 C
-556 FVILGMLGLFGVTA
+556 LGGAYLFYQML
-570 LLYTILPEELSPTE
+570 PQELSPTE

-590 VSAITPEGATVDFTD
+590 VAAITPEGATVDFTD
-605 RYFTE
+605 RYFSE
-610 VEDFLLESLD
+610 VEEYLLDNLD
-620 EGTIVY
+620 DGTVVY
-626 TISGVAMGALAFVT
+626 AISGISMGALGFVT
-640 LPDWDDRAESQMA
+640 LPDWDDREESQMEI
-653 LTSKLNAGL
+653 TSRLNRGFQDI
-662 KNTALGLKV
+662 ALGLRV

-685 KDVQIVIRTSDSFE
+685 KDVQIVIRSNESFKK
-699 ALDRQ
+699 LDQQ
-704 VMQIMDK
+704 VTEIMER
-711 MREKS
+711 MRENDL
-716 VLISPDNDL
+716 LISPDNDL
-725 RMNTAQ
+725 RMNTPQ
-731 LEVSVDREKLAL
+731 LEVAVDREKLAL

-754 LETALGGRNVTRYK
+754 LESALGGRNVTRFK
-768 EGAEQYDVLVQ
+768 EGAEQYDVMVQ

-794 YVRSQ
+794 YVRSK

-805 LSNFVTVTET
+805 LSNIVTVTET

-829 VTISANLEA
+829 VTISANLQS

-853 REVVPDAMLDYQG
+853 REVIPDAMLDYQG
-866 SSREFIESGSSMI
+866 SSREFLESGSSMI
-879 FIFLMAL
+879 FIFVMAL
-886 VFIYLVLAA
+886 LFIYLVLAA

-902 PFIILFSVPLAG
+902 PFIILLSVPLAG

-922 LGGGT
+922 LSGGS

-951 EFANQIMAEGESKLE
+951 EFANQIRATGISKRE
-966 AVIRSATL
+966 AIVEAATL

-985 MVLGAV
+985 MVLGSV
-991 PLAMAVGAG
+991 PLALSVGAG
-1000 AESRQSIGW
+1000 AESRSAIGW
-1009 VIVGGMSVGTLLTLI
+1009 VIVGGMSIGTLLTLI
-1024 VVPVVYLFIGGR
+1024 VVPVIYLFIGGR
-1036 HSKVN
+1036 KRESAQMPQFQVQ
-1041 EELLYTSTP
+1041 

>member
-1 MKISEV
+1 MKLSDT

-16 VINIVLILLGLI
+16 VINILLILLGLI
-28 GLDRMTIREYPDID
+28 GLDRISIREYPDID
-42 VPVISIRT
+42 VPIISIRT
-50 NYQGAS
+50 SYQGAS
-56 PEIIET
+56 PEIVET

-71 VTSVDGIDFIA
+71 VTSIDGIDFIQ

-87 GSSAINITF
+87 GFSSINITF
-96 KPTKNIEE
+96 NPTKNIEE
-104 AANDVRDRVARAKRS
+104 AANDVRDRVARAKRG

-148 HSSVDLTKMVETI
+148 YNAIELTKMIETI
-161 VQPQIELLQGVA
+161 VQPQIELLEGVA
-173 NVTIWGGRE
+173 NVTLWGGRE
-182 PVMRIWIDPQ
+182 PVMRVWIDPQ

-199 TVNDVENALRA
+199 TVSDVEAALRA

-249 DNDVNQN
+249 DNAAEEN
-256 RPLVRLSDVAL
+256 RPIVRLSDVAL
-267 VELGGAEETS
+267 VELGGVDETS

-295 VANPLTLSADIREL
+295 VANPLTLSADIRAL
-309 LPKLEEI
+309 LPQLQESLPGDVEI
-316 LPDGVAVAVTSDSS
+316 AITSDSS
-330 VFINKSLSSVYT
+330 VFINKSLSSVYN
-342 TIAEA
+342 TIVEA
-347 LIFVGIIIFLFLR
+347 LLFVGVIIFLFLR

-374 SLIGSLFVMYLF
+374 SLIGTLFAMYLLN
-386 GYSINTLTLLAFVL
+386 YSINTLTLLAFVL

-414 NIHRHIEAGMSPI
+414 NIHRHIAEGLSPI
-427 KASFVGSKEIGFA
+427 EAAFKGSNEIGFA

-467 EFAVTLSIAVLISGF
+467 EFAVTLSITVLISGF

-490 MCSRLLKSKA
+490 MCSRLLKPESSSQK
-500 EEKGTEGSATGD
+500 KGVIGSFFASISQWIESLLEGMT
-512 SQNAP
+512 QFY
-517 RRSTLGRVFQPLSNL
+517 GRIL
-532 IERLLVGLTDGYEA
+532 RLCLQFRYLVLVGMVA
-546 LLRVILKARY
+546 C
-556 FVILGMLGLFGVTA
+556 LGGAYLFYQML
-570 LLYTILPEELSPTE
+570 PQELSPTE

-590 VSAITPEGATVDFTD
+590 VAAITPEGATVDFTD
-605 RYFTE
+605 RYFSE
-610 VEDFLLESLD
+610 VEEYLLDNLD
-620 EGTIVY
+620 DGTVVY
-626 TISGVAMGALAFVT
+626 AISGISMGALGFVT
-640 LPDWDDRAESQMA
+640 LPDWDDREESQMEI
-653 LTSKLNAGL
+653 TSRLNRGFQDI
-662 KNTALGLKV
+662 ALGLRV

-685 KDVQIVIRTSDSFE
+685 KDVQIVIRSNESFQK
-699 ALDRQ
+699 LDQQ
-704 VMQIMDK
+704 VTEIMER
-711 MREKS
+711 MRENDL
-716 VLISPDNDL
+716 LISPDNDL
-725 RMNTAQ
+725 RMNTPQ
-731 LEVSVDREKLAL
+731 LEVAVDREKLAL

-754 LETALGGRNVTRYK
+754 LESALGGRNVTRFK
-768 EGAEQYDVLVQ
+768 EGAEQYDVMVQ

-794 YVRSQ
+794 YVRSK

-805 LSNFVTVTET
+805 LSNIVTVTET

-829 VTISANLEA
+829 VTISANLQS

-853 REVVPDAMLDYQG
+853 REVIPDAMLDYQG
-866 SSREFIESGSSMI
+866 SSREFLESGSSMI
-879 FIFLMAL
+879 FIFVMAL
-886 VFIYLVLAA
+886 LFIYLVLAA

-902 PFIILFSVPLAG
+902 PFIILLSVPLAG

-922 LGGGT
+922 LSGGS

-951 EFANQIMAEGESKLE
+951 EFANQIRATGISKRE
-966 AVIRSATL
+966 AIVEAATL

-985 MVLGAV
+985 MVLGSV
-991 PLAMAVGAG
+991 PLALSVGAG
-1000 AESRQSIGW
+1000 AESRSAIGW
-1009 VIVGGMSVGTLLTLI
+1009 VIVGGMSIGTLLTLI
-1024 VVPVVYLFIGGR
+1024 VVPVIYLFIGGR
-1036 HSKVN
+1036 KRESAQMPQFQVQ
-1041 EELLYTSTP
+1041 

>member
-1 MKISEV
+1 MKLSEV

-50 NYQGAS
+50 SYQGAS

-71 VTSVDGIDFIA
+71 VTSVDGIDFIS

-87 GSSAINITF
+87 GSSNINITF
-96 KPTKNIEE
+96 NSTKDIEE

-141 LALSSDQ
+141 LALSSNE
-148 HSSVDLTKMVETI
+148 HSAIELTQMVETI
-161 VQPQIELLQGVA
+161 VQPQIELLEGVA
-173 NVTIWGGRE
+173 SVTIWGGRE

-199 TVNDVENALRA
+199 TVSDVEAALRA

-249 DNDVNQN
+249 DNAAEQN
-256 RPLVRLSDVAL
+256 RPIVRLSDVAL
-267 VELGGAEETS
+267 VELGGVEETS
-277 RPRLNGKPGVGVA
+277 RPRLNGRPGVGVA

-309 LPKLEEI
+309 LPTLNET
-316 LPDGVAVAVTSDSS
+316 LPEGVQIAVTSDTS

-342 TIAEA
+342 TIIEA
-347 LIFVGIIIFLFLR
+347 LIFVGLIIFVFLR
-360 DWRATLIPMVTVPI
+360 NWRATLIPMVTVPI
-374 SLIGSLFVMYLF
+374 SLVGSLFVMYLL

-414 NIHRHIEAGMSPI
+414 NIHRHIENGVRPI
-427 KASFVGSKEIGFA
+427 KAAFIGSKEIGFA

-490 MCSRLLKSKA
+490 MCSRLLPSK
-500 EEKGTEGSATGD
+500 EEEEAKKGTFLGKILTPIYSAVE
-512 SQNAP
+512 
-517 RRSTLGRVFQPLSNL
+517 RV
-532 IERLLVGLTDGYEA
+532 LVGMTNAYESFLKA
-546 LLRVILKARY
+546 VLKARY
-556 FVILGMLGLFGVTA
+556 FVVLGMLGLFTITG
-570 LLYTILPEELSPTE
+570 LLYLNLPQELSPTE

-590 VSAITPEGATVDFTD
+590 ISAITPEGATVDFTD

-610 VEDFLLESLD
+610 VEEYLLETLD

-640 LPDWDDRAESQMA
+640 LPDWDDRAESQME
-653 LTSKLNAGL
+653 LTSRINQGL
-662 KNTALGLKV
+662 KDRALGLRV
-671 FASNPQSL
+671 FASDPQSL

-685 KDVQIVIRTSDSFE
+685 KDVQIVIRSNESFE

-704 VMQIMDK
+704 VTQIMEK
-711 MREKS
+711 MRDNP

-725 RMNTAQ
+725 RMNTPQ
-731 LEVSVDREKLAL
+731 LEVYVDREKLAL

-768 EGAEQYDVLVQ
+768 DGAEQYDVLVQ

-805 LSNFVTVTET
+805 LSNFVTVSET

-829 VTISANLEA
+829 VTISANLTS

-847 LVEEII
+847 IVEDII
-853 REVVPDAMLDYQG
+853 REVNAEAMLDYQG
-866 SSREFIESGSSMI
+866 SSREFIESGSSMVL
-879 FIFLMAL
+879 IFLMAL

-922 LGGGT
+922 LAGGT

-951 EFANQIMAEGESKLE
+951 EFANQIMAEGENKMN

-991 PLAMAVGAG
+991 PLALAAGAG
-1000 AESRQSIGW
+1000 AESRQAIGW

-1024 VVPVVYLFIGGR
+1024 VVPVIYYFIGGR
-1036 HSKVN
+1036 HSEVN
-1041 EELLYTSTP
+1041 EELLYTAP

>member
-1 MKISEV
+1 MKLSEV

-28 GLDRMTIREYPDID
+28 GLDRMAIREYPDID
-42 VPVISIRT
+42 MPVISIRT
-50 NYQGAS
+50 TYQGAS

-62 QVTKVIEDA
+62 QVTKIIEDA
-71 VTSVDGIDFIA
+71 VTSIDGIDFIA

-87 GSSAINITF
+87 GSSSINITF
-96 KPTKNIEE
+96 NSTKDIEE

-125 DPIIQKSDSD
+125 EPVIQKSDSD

-141 LALSSDQ
+141 LALSSDV
-148 HSSVDLTKMVETI
+148 HNSVELTKMVETI
-161 VQPQIELLQGVA
+161 VQPQIELLEGVA
-173 NVTIWGGRE
+173 SVTIWGGRE
-182 PVMRIWIDPQ
+182 PVMRVWIDPQ
-192 KLAILDV
+192 KLAVLDV
-199 TVNDVENALRA
+199 TVNDVESALRA

-237 VEEFRNIIIKVA
+237 VDEFKNIIIKVA
-249 DNDVNQN
+249 DNDVDKN
-256 RPLVRLSDVAL
+256 RPIVRLSDVAL

-295 VANPLTLSADIREL
+295 VANPVTLSADIRNL
-309 LPKLEEI
+309 IPKLDDI
-316 LPDGVAVAVTSDSS
+316 LPEGVQLTVTSDSS
-330 VFINKSLSSVYT
+330 VFINKSLNSVYW
-342 TIAEA
+342 TIGEA
-347 LIFVGIIIFLFLR
+347 LIFVGIIIFIFLR
-360 DWRATLIPMVTVPI
+360 NWRATLIPMVTVPI
-374 SLIGSLFVMYLF
+374 SLIGALFVMYLL

-427 KASFVGSKEIGFA
+427 RAAFVGSKEIGFA

-461 IGQLFV
+461 IGQLFI
-467 EFAVTLSIAVLISGF
+467 EFAVTLSITVLISGF

-490 MCSRLLKSKA
+490 MCSRLLPSKA
-500 EEKGTEGSATGD
+500 EEEAKRETRFGKIFYPISDAVE
-512 SQNAP
+512 
-517 RRSTLGRVFQPLSNL
+517 RV
-532 IERLLVGLTDGYEA
+532 LVGLTNGYEVI
-546 LLRVILKARY
+546 LRVCLKARY
-556 FVILGMLGLFGVTA
+556 FVLLVMCGIIGATG
-570 LLYTILPEELSPTE
+570 LLYVNLPEELSPTE

-590 VSAITPEGATVDFTD
+590 VMAITPEGATVDFTD

-610 VEDFLLESLD
+610 VEDYLLESLD
-620 EGTIVY
+620 EGSLVY

-640 LPDWDDRAESQMA
+640 LPDWDLRDETQMEMTSRINKGMGDR
-653 LTSKLNAGL
+653 
-662 KNTALGLKV
+662 ALGLRV

-685 KDVQIVIRTSDSFE
+685 KDVEIVIRSNATFKE
-699 ALDRQ
+699 LDQQ
-704 VMQIMDK
+704 VTAVMEK
-711 MREKS
+711 MRENPIF
-716 VLISPDNDL
+716 ISPDNDL
-725 RMNTAQ
+725 RMNTPQ
-731 LEVSVDREKLAL
+731 LEVDVDREKLAL

-754 LETALGGRNVTRYK
+754 LESALGGRKVTKYK
-768 EGAEQYDVLVQ
+768 EGAEQYDVMVQ

-787 PRDLEGI
+787 PRDLESI
-794 YVRSQ
+794 YVRSA

-829 VTISANLEA
+829 VVISANLQP
-838 GVSQGEGIA
+838 GISQGEGIA
-847 LVEEII
+847 IVEDII
-853 REVVPDAMLDYQG
+853 REVNPEAMLDYQG
-866 SSREFIESGSSMI
+866 STREFLQSGASMI
-879 FIFLMAL
+879 LIFMMAL
-886 VFIYLVLAA
+886 IFIYLVLAA

-922 LGGGT
+922 LAGGT

-951 EFANQIMAEGESKLE
+951 EFANQTMAEGETKLN
-966 AVIRSATL
+966 AIVHSATL

-991 PLAMAVGAG
+991 PLALATGAG
-1000 AESRQSIGW
+1000 AESRQAIGW
-1009 VIVGGMSVGTLLTLI
+1009 VIVGGMGVGTLLTLI
-1024 VVPVVYLFIGGR
+1024 VVPIIYLFMGGR
-1036 HSKVN
+1036 HSEVN
-1041 EELLYTSTP
+1041 EELLYTP

>member
-1 MKISEV
+1 MKLSEV

-50 NYQGAS
+50 SYQGAS

-71 VTSVDGIDFIA
+71 VTSVDGIDFIS

-87 GSSAINITF
+87 GSSNINITF
-96 KPTKNIEE
+96 NSTKDIEE

-141 LALSSDQ
+141 LALSSNE
-148 HSSVDLTKMVETI
+148 HSAIELTQMVETI
-161 VQPQIELLQGVA
+161 VQPQIELLEGVA
-173 NVTIWGGRE
+173 SVTIWGGRE

-199 TVNDVENALRA
+199 TVSDVEAALRA

-225 EFSIVARTDLNQ
+225 EFSIVARTDLNK

-249 DNDVNQN
+249 DNAAEQN
-256 RPLVRLSDVAL
+256 RPIVRLSDVAL
-267 VELGGAEETS
+267 VELGGVEETS
-277 RPRLNGKPGVGVA
+277 RPRLNGRPGVGVA

-309 LPKLEEI
+309 LPTLNET
-316 LPDGVAVAVTSDSS
+316 LPEGVQIAVTSDTS

-342 TIAEA
+342 TIIEA
-347 LIFVGIIIFLFLR
+347 LIFVGLIIFVFLR
-360 DWRATLIPMVTVPI
+360 NWRATLIPMVTVPI
-374 SLIGSLFVMYLF
+374 SLVGSLFVMYLL

-414 NIHRHIEAGMSPI
+414 NIHRHIENGVRPI
-427 KASFVGSKEIGFA
+427 TAAFIGSKEIGFA

-490 MCSRLLKSKA
+490 MCSRLLPSK
-500 EEKGTEGSATGD
+500 EEEEAKKGTFLGKILTPIYSAVE
-512 SQNAP
+512 
-517 RRSTLGRVFQPLSNL
+517 RV
-532 IERLLVGLTDGYEA
+532 LVGMTNAYESFLKA
-546 LLRVILKARY
+546 VLKARY
-556 FVILGMLGLFGVTA
+556 FVVLGMLGLFTITG
-570 LLYTILPEELSPTE
+570 LLYLNLPQELSPTE

-590 VSAITPEGATVDFTD
+590 ISAITPEGATVDFTD

-610 VEDFLLESLD
+610 VEEYLLETLD

-640 LPDWDDRAESQMA
+640 LPDWDDRAESQME
-653 LTSKLNAGL
+653 LTSRINQGL
-662 KNTALGLKV
+662 KDRALGLRV
-671 FASNPQSL
+671 FASDPQSL

-685 KDVQIVIRTSDSFE
+685 KDVQIVIRSNESFE

-704 VMQIMDK
+704 VTQIMEK
-711 MREKS
+711 MRDNP

-725 RMNTAQ
+725 RMNTPQ
-731 LEVSVDREKLAL
+731 LEVYVDREKLAL

-768 EGAEQYDVLVQ
+768 DGAEQYDVLVQ

-805 LSNFVTVTET
+805 LSNFVTVSET

-829 VTISANLEA
+829 VTISANLTS

-847 LVEEII
+847 IVEDII
-853 REVVPDAMLDYQG
+853 REVNAEAMLDYQG
-866 SSREFIESGSSMI
+866 SSREFIESGSSMVL
-879 FIFLMAL
+879 IFLMAL

-922 LGGGT
+922 LAGGT

-951 EFANQIMAEGESKLE
+951 EFANQIMAEGENKMN

-991 PLAMAVGAG
+991 PLALAAGAG
-1000 AESRQSIGW
+1000 AESRQAIGW

-1024 VVPVVYLFIGGR
+1024 VVPVIYYFIGGR
-1036 HSKVN
+1036 HSEVN
-1041 EELLYTSTP
+1041 EELLYTAP

>member
-1 MKISEV
+1 MKLSEV

-62 QVTKVIEDA
+62 QVTKIIEDA

-87 GSSAINITF
+87 GSSSINITF
-96 KPTKNIEE
+96 KSTKDIEE

-141 LALSSDQ
+141 LALSSNQ
-148 HSSVDLTKMVETI
+148 HSAIELTKMVETI
-161 VQPQIELLQGVA
+161 VQPQIELLEGVA
-173 NVTIWGGRE
+173 SVTIWGGRE

-199 TVNDVENALRA
+199 TVSDVEAALRA

-237 VEEFRNIIIKVA
+237 VDEFRNIIIKVA
-249 DNDVNQN
+249 DNDVDKN
-256 RPLVRLSDVAL
+256 RPIVRLSDVAL
-267 VELGGAEETS
+267 VELGGVEETS
-277 RPRLNGKPGVGVA
+277 RPRLNGTPGVGVA

-295 VANPLTLSADIREL
+295 VANPLTLSADIQAL
-309 LPKLEEI
+309 LPTLEDT
-316 LPDGVAVAVTSDSS
+316 LPEGVKIAVTSDNS
-330 VFINKSLSSVYT
+330 VFINKSLNSVYT
-342 TIAEA
+342 TIIEA
-347 LIFVGIIIFLFLR
+347 LIFVGVIIFVFLR
-360 DWRATLIPMVTVPI
+360 NWRATLIPMVTVPI
-374 SLIGSLFVMYLF
+374 SLIGSLFVMYLL

-414 NIHRHIEAGMSPI
+414 NIHRHIENGMNPI
-427 KASFVGSKEIGFA
+427 RASFVGSQEIGFA

-490 MCSRLLKSKA
+490 MCSRLLQSKA
-500 EEKGTEGSATGD
+500 EEEKKSGALS
-512 SQNAP
+512 
-517 RRSTLGRVFQPLSNL
+517 RLFHPLSL
-532 IERLLVGLTDGYEA
+532 FIEWVLTGLTNGYERF
-546 LLRVILKARY
+546 LRAVLKARY
-556 FVILGMLGLFGVTA
+556 WVLLLMLALFGATG
-570 LLYTILPEELSPTE
+570 LLYIELPEELSPTE
-584 DRGMIR
+584 DRGVIR
-590 VSAITPEGATVDFTD
+590 VMGITPEGATVDFTD

-610 VEDFLLESLD
+610 VEDLMLD
-620 EGTIVY
+620 QLDDGTIVY
-626 TISGVAMGALAFVT
+626 TISGVSMGALAFVT
-640 LPDWDDRAESQMA
+640 LPDWDDREESQMEI
-653 LTSKLNAGL
+653 TSKLNQEFRDI
-662 KNTALGLKV
+662 ALGLRV
-671 FASNPQSL
+671 FASNPKSL

-685 KDVQIVIRTSDSFE
+685 KDVQIVIRSNDSFE

-704 VMQIMDK
+704 VTEIMSK
-711 MREKS
+711 MKENNI
-716 VLISPDNDL
+716 LISPDNDL
-725 RMNTAQ
+725 RMNTPQ
-731 LEVSVDREKLAL
+731 LEVFVDREKLAL

-799 YGEMVP
+799 FGEMVP
-805 LSNFVTVTET
+805 LSNFVSVDET

-829 VTISANLEA
+829 VTISANLET
-838 GVSQGEGIA
+838 GISQGEGIA
-847 LVEEII
+847 IVENII
-853 REVVPDAMLDYQG
+853 REVIPEAMLDYQG

-922 LGGGT
+922 LSGGS

-951 EFANQIMAEGESKLE
+951 EFANQIRAEGESKIN
-966 AVIRSATL
+966 AVIQSATL

-991 PLAMAVGAG
+991 PLALAVGAG
-1000 AESRQSIGW
+1000 AESRQAIGW

-1024 VVPVVYLFIGGR
+1024 VVPVIYLFIGGR
-1036 HSKVN
+1036 HKEIN
-1041 EELLYTSTP
+1041 EELLYDGS

>member
-1 MKISEV
+1 MKLSEV

-62 QVTKVIEDA
+62 QVTKIIEDA

-87 GSSAINITF
+87 GSSSINITF
-96 KPTKNIEE
+96 KSTKDIEE

-141 LALSSDQ
+141 LALSSNQ
-148 HSSVDLTKMVETI
+148 HSAIELTKMVETI
-161 VQPQIELLQGVA
+161 VQPQIELLEGVA
-173 NVTIWGGRE
+173 SVTIWGGRE

-199 TVNDVENALRA
+199 TVSDVEAALRA

-237 VEEFRNIIIKVA
+237 VDEFRNIIIKVA
-249 DNDVNQN
+249 DNDVDTN
-256 RPLVRLSDVAL
+256 RPIVRLSDVAL
-267 VELGGAEETS
+267 VELGGVEETS
-277 RPRLNGKPGVGVA
+277 RPRLNGMPGVGVA

-295 VANPLTLSADIREL
+295 VANPLILSADIQAL
-309 LPKLEEI
+309 LPALEET
-316 LPDGVAVAVTSDSS
+316 LPEGVKIAVTSDNS

-342 TIAEA
+342 TIIEA
-347 LIFVGIIIFLFLR
+347 LIFVGLIIFVFLR
-360 DWRATLIPMVTVPI
+360 NWRATLIPMVTVPI
-374 SLIGSLFVMYLF
+374 SLIGSLFVMYLL

-414 NIHRHIEAGMSPI
+414 NIHRHIENGMNPI
-427 KASFVGSKEIGFA
+427 RASFVGSKEIGFA

-490 MCSRLLKSKA
+490 MCSRLLQSKA
-500 EEKGTEGSATGD
+500 EEEAKKSGFLS
-512 SQNAP
+512 
-517 RRSTLGRVFQPLSNL
+517 RLFQPISLF
-532 IERLLVGLTDGYEA
+532 IEKVLTGLTNGYERF
-546 LLRVILKARY
+546 LRAVLKARY
-556 FVILGMLGLFGVTA
+556 LVLLLMITLFGATG
-570 LLYTILPEELSPTE
+570 LLYIELPEELSPTE

-590 VSAITPEGATVDFTD
+590 VMGITPEGATVDFTD

-610 VEDFLLESLD
+610 VEDLMLD
-620 EGTIVY
+620 QLDDGTIVY

-640 LPDWDDRAESQMA
+640 LPDWDDREESQMEI
-653 LTSKLNAGL
+653 TSKLN
-662 KNTALGLKV
+662 KEFRDIALGLRV

-685 KDVQIVIRTSDSFE
+685 KDVQIVIRSNDSFE

-704 VMQIMDK
+704 VTEIMSRMK
-711 MREKS
+711 ENNI
-716 VLISPDNDL
+716 LISPDNDL
-725 RMNTAQ
+725 RMNTPQ
-731 LEVSVDREKLAL
+731 LEVFVDREKLAL
-743 LGIDVSVVGRT
+743 LGIDVSAVGRT

-768 EGAEQYDVLVQ
+768 DGAEQYDVLVQ

-799 YGEMVP
+799 FGEMVP
-805 LSNFVTVTET
+805 LSNFVSVDET

-847 LVEEII
+847 IVENII
-853 REVVPDAMLDYQG
+853 REVIPEAMLDYQG

-922 LGGGT
+922 LSGGS

-951 EFANQIMAEGESKLE
+951 EFANQIRAEGESKIN
-966 AVIRSATL
+966 AVIQSATL

-991 PLAMAVGAG
+991 PLALAVGAG
-1000 AESRQSIGW
+1000 AESRQAIGW
-1009 VIVGGMSVGTLLTLI
+1009 VIVGGMSVGTILTLI
-1024 VVPVVYLFIGGR
+1024 VVPVIYLFIGGR
-1036 HSKVN
+1036 HKEIN
-1041 EELLYTSTP
+1041 EELLYDGS

>member
-1 MKISEV
+1 MKLSDT

-16 VINIVLILLGLI
+16 VINILLILLGLI
-28 GLDRMTIREYPDID
+28 GLDRISIREYPDID

-50 NYQGAS
+50 SYQGAS
-56 PEIIET
+56 PEIVET

-71 VTSVDGIDFIA
+71 VTSIDGIDFIQ

-87 GSSAINITF
+87 GFSSINITF
-96 KPTKNIEE
+96 NPTKNIEE
-104 AANDVRDRVARAKRS
+104 AANDVRDRVARAKRG

-148 HSSVDLTKMVETI
+148 YNAIELTKMIETI
-161 VQPQIELLQGVA
+161 VQPQIELLEGVA
-173 NVTIWGGRE
+173 NVTLWGGRE
-182 PVMRIWIDPQ
+182 PVMRVWIDPQ

-199 TVNDVENALRA
+199 TVSDVEAALRA

-249 DNDVNQN
+249 DNAAEEN
-256 RPLVRLSDVAL
+256 RPIVRLSDVAL
-267 VELGGAEETS
+267 VELGGVDETS

-295 VANPLTLSADIREL
+295 VANPLTLSADIRAL
-309 LPKLEEI
+309 LPQLEES
-316 LPDGVAVAVTSDSS
+316 LPGDVSIAVTSDSS
-330 VFINKSLSSVYT
+330 VFINKSLSSVYN
-342 TIAEA
+342 TIVEA
-347 LIFVGIIIFLFLR
+347 LLFVGVIIFLFLR

-374 SLIGSLFVMYLF
+374 SLIGTLFAMYLLN
-386 GYSINTLTLLAFVL
+386 YSINTLTLLAFVL

-414 NIHRHIEAGMSPI
+414 NIHRHIAEGLSPI
-427 KASFVGSKEIGFA
+427 EAAFKGSNEIGFA

-467 EFAVTLSIAVLISGF
+467 EFAVTLSITVLISGF

-490 MCSRLLKSKA
+490 MCSRLLKPENSSQK
-500 EEKGTEGSATGD
+500 KGVIGRFFASISQWIESLLEGMT
-512 SQNAP
+512 QFY
-517 RRSTLGRVFQPLSNL
+517 GRIL
-532 IERLLVGLTDGYEA
+532 RLCLQFRYLVLVGMVA
-546 LLRVILKARY
+546 C
-556 FVILGMLGLFGVTA
+556 LGGAYLFYQML
-570 LLYTILPEELSPTE
+570 PQELSPTE

-590 VSAITPEGATVDFTD
+590 VAAITPEGATVDFTD
-605 RYFTE
+605 RYFSE
-610 VEDFLLESLD
+610 VEEYLLDNLD
-620 EGTIVY
+620 DGTVVY
-626 TISGVAMGALAFVT
+626 AISGISMGALGFVT
-640 LPDWDDRAESQMA
+640 LPDWDDREESQMEI
-653 LTSKLNAGL
+653 TSRLNRGFQDI
-662 KNTALGLKV
+662 ALGLRV

-685 KDVQIVIRTSDSFE
+685 KDVQIVIRSNESFKK
-699 ALDRQ
+699 LDQQ
-704 VMQIMDK
+704 VTEIMER
-711 MREKS
+711 MRENDL
-716 VLISPDNDL
+716 LISPDNDL
-725 RMNTAQ
+725 RMNTPQ
-731 LEVSVDREKLAL
+731 LEVAVDREKLAL

-754 LETALGGRNVTRYK
+754 LESALGGRNVTRFK
-768 EGAEQYDVLVQ
+768 EGAEQYDVMVQ

-794 YVRSQ
+794 YVRSK

-805 LSNFVTVTET
+805 LSNIVTVTET

-829 VTISANLEA
+829 VTISANLQS

-853 REVVPDAMLDYQG
+853 REVIPDAMLDYQG
-866 SSREFIESGSSMI
+866 SSREFLESGSSMI
-879 FIFLMAL
+879 FIFVMAL
-886 VFIYLVLAA
+886 LFIYLVLAA

-902 PFIILFSVPLAG
+902 PFIILLSVPLAG

-922 LGGGT
+922 LSGGS

-951 EFANQIMAEGESKLE
+951 EFANQIRATGISKRE
-966 AVIRSATL
+966 AIVEAATL

-985 MVLGAV
+985 MVLGSV
-991 PLAMAVGAG
+991 PLALSVGAG
-1000 AESRQSIGW
+1000 AESRSAIGW
-1009 VIVGGMSVGTLLTLI
+1009 VIVGGMSIGTLLTLI
-1024 VVPVVYLFIGGR
+1024 VVPVIYLFIGGR
-1036 HSKVN
+1036 KRESAQMPQFQVQ
-1041 EELLYTSTP
+1041 

>member
-1 MKISEV
+1 MKLSEV

-50 NYQGAS
+50 SYQGAS

-71 VTSVDGIDFIA
+71 VTSVDGIDFIS

-87 GSSAINITF
+87 GSSNINITF
-96 KPTKNIEE
+96 NSTKDIEE

-141 LALSSDQ
+141 LALSSNE
-148 HSSVDLTKMVETI
+148 HSAIELTQMVETI
-161 VQPQIELLQGVA
+161 VQPQIELLEGVA
-173 NVTIWGGRE
+173 SVTIWGGRE

-199 TVNDVENALRA
+199 TVSDVEAALRA

-249 DNDVNQN
+249 DNAAEQN
-256 RPLVRLSDVAL
+256 RPIVRLSDVAL
-267 VELGGAEETS
+267 VELGGVEETS
-277 RPRLNGKPGVGVA
+277 RPRLNGRPGVGVA

-309 LPKLEEI
+309 LPTLNET
-316 LPDGVAVAVTSDSS
+316 LPEGVQIAVTSDTS

-342 TIAEA
+342 TIIEA
-347 LIFVGIIIFLFLR
+347 LIFVGLIIFVFLR
-360 DWRATLIPMVTVPI
+360 NWRATLIPMVTVPI
-374 SLIGSLFVMYLF
+374 SLVGSLFVMYLL

-414 NIHRHIEAGMSPI
+414 NIHRHIENGVRPI
-427 KASFVGSKEIGFA
+427 KAAFIGSKEIGFA

-490 MCSRLLKSKA
+490 MCSRLLPSK
-500 EEKGTEGSATGD
+500 EEEEAKKGTFLGKILTPIYSAVE
-512 SQNAP
+512 
-517 RRSTLGRVFQPLSNL
+517 RV
-532 IERLLVGLTDGYEA
+532 LVGMTNAYESFLKA
-546 LLRVILKARY
+546 VLKARY
-556 FVILGMLGLFGVTA
+556 FVVLGMLGLFTITG
-570 LLYTILPEELSPTE
+570 LLYLNLPQELSPTE

-590 VSAITPEGATVDFTD
+590 ISAITPEGATVDFTD

-610 VEDFLLESLD
+610 VEEYLLEMLD

-640 LPDWDDRAESQMA
+640 LPDWDDRAESQME
-653 LTSKLNAGL
+653 LTSRINQGL
-662 KNTALGLKV
+662 KDRALGLRV
-671 FASNPQSL
+671 FASDPQSL

-685 KDVQIVIRTSDSFE
+685 KDVQIVIRSNESFE

-704 VMQIMDK
+704 VTQIMEK
-711 MREKS
+711 MRDNP

-725 RMNTAQ
+725 RMNTPQ
-731 LEVSVDREKLAL
+731 LEVYVDREKLAL

-768 EGAEQYDVLVQ
+768 DGAEQYDVLVQ

-805 LSNFVTVTET
+805 LSNFVTVSET

-829 VTISANLEA
+829 VTISANLTS

-847 LVEEII
+847 IVEDIV
-853 REVVPDAMLDYQG
+853 REVNAEAMLDYQG
-866 SSREFIESGSSMI
+866 SSREFIESGSSMVL
-879 FIFLMAL
+879 IFLMAL

-922 LGGGT
+922 LAGGT

-951 EFANQIMAEGESKLE
+951 EFANQIMAEGENKMN

-991 PLAMAVGAG
+991 PLALAAGAG
-1000 AESRQSIGW
+1000 AESRQAIGW

-1024 VVPVVYLFIGGR
+1024 VVPVIYYFIGGR
-1036 HSKVN
+1036 HSEVN
-1041 EELLYTSTP
+1041 EELLYTGP

>member
-1 MKISEV
+1 MKLSDT

-16 VINIVLILLGLI
+16 VINILLILLGLI
-28 GLDRMTIREYPDID
+28 GLDRISIREYPDID

-50 NYQGAS
+50 SYQGAS
-56 PEIIET
+56 PEIVET

-71 VTSVDGIDFIA
+71 VTSIDGIDFIQ

-87 GSSAINITF
+87 GFSSINITF
-96 KPTKNIEE
+96 NPTKNIEE
-104 AANDVRDRVARAKRS
+104 AANDVRDRVARAKRG

-148 HSSVDLTKMVETI
+148 YNAIELTKMIETI
-161 VQPQIELLQGVA
+161 VQPQIELLEGVA
-173 NVTIWGGRE
+173 NVTLWGGRE
-182 PVMRIWIDPQ
+182 PVMRVWIDPQ

-199 TVNDVENALRA
+199 TVSDVEAALRA

-249 DNDVNQN
+249 DNAAEEN
-256 RPLVRLSDVAL
+256 RPIVRLSDVAL
-267 VELGGAEETS
+267 VELGGVDETS

-295 VANPLTLSADIREL
+295 VANPLTLSADIRAL
-309 LPKLEEI
+309 LPQLEES
-316 LPDGVAVAVTSDSS
+316 LPEDVSIAVTSDSS
-330 VFINKSLSSVYT
+330 VFINKSLSSVYN
-342 TIAEA
+342 TIVEA
-347 LIFVGIIIFLFLR
+347 LLFVGVIIFLFLR

-374 SLIGSLFVMYLF
+374 SLIGTLFAMYLLN
-386 GYSINTLTLLAFVL
+386 YSINTLTLLAFVL

-414 NIHRHIEAGMSPI
+414 NIHRHIAEGLSPI
-427 KASFVGSKEIGFA
+427 EAAFKGSNEIGFA

-467 EFAVTLSIAVLISGF
+467 EFAVTLSITVLISGF

-490 MCSRLLKSKA
+490 MCSRLLKPENSSQK
-500 EEKGTEGSATGD
+500 KGGIGRFFASISQWIESLLEGMT
-512 SQNAP
+512 QFY
-517 RRSTLGRVFQPLSNL
+517 GRIL
-532 IERLLVGLTDGYEA
+532 RLCLQFRYLVLVGMVA
-546 LLRVILKARY
+546 C
-556 FVILGMLGLFGVTA
+556 LGGAYLFYQML
-570 LLYTILPEELSPTE
+570 PQELSPTE

-590 VSAITPEGATVDFTD
+590 VAAITPEGATVDFTD
-605 RYFTE
+605 RYFSE
-610 VEDFLLESLD
+610 VEEYLLDNLD
-620 EGTIVY
+620 DGTVVY
-626 TISGVAMGALAFVT
+626 AISGISMGALGFVT
-640 LPDWDDRAESQMA
+640 LPDWDDREESQMEI
-653 LTSKLNAGL
+653 TSRLNRGFQDI
-662 KNTALGLKV
+662 ALGLRV

-685 KDVQIVIRTSDSFE
+685 KDVQIVIRSNESFKK
-699 ALDRQ
+699 LDQQ
-704 VMQIMDK
+704 VTEIMER
-711 MREKS
+711 MRENDL
-716 VLISPDNDL
+716 LISPDNDL
-725 RMNTAQ
+725 RMNTPQ
-731 LEVSVDREKLAL
+731 LEVAVDREKLAL

-754 LETALGGRNVTRYK
+754 LESALGGRNVTRFK
-768 EGAEQYDVLVQ
+768 EGSEQYDVMVQ

-787 PRDLEGI
+787 PKDLEGI
-794 YVRSQ
+794 YVRSK

-805 LSNFVTVTET
+805 LSNIVTVTET

-829 VTISANLEA
+829 VTISANLQS

-853 REVVPDAMLDYQG
+853 REVIPDAMLDYQG
-866 SSREFIESGSSMI
+866 SSREFLESGSSMI
-879 FIFLMAL
+879 FIFVMAL
-886 VFIYLVLAA
+886 LFIYLVLAA

-902 PFIILFSVPLAG
+902 PFIILLSVPLAG

-922 LGGGT
+922 LSGGS

-951 EFANQIMAEGESKLE
+951 EFANQIRATGISKRE
-966 AVIRSATL
+966 AIVEAATL

-985 MVLGAV
+985 MVLGSV
-991 PLAMAVGAG
+991 PLALSVGAG
-1000 AESRQSIGW
+1000 AESRSAIGW
-1009 VIVGGMSVGTLLTLI
+1009 VIVGGMSIGTLLTLI
-1024 VVPVVYLFIGGR
+1024 VVPVIYLFIGGR
-1036 HSKVN
+1036 KRESAQMPQFQVQ
-1041 EELLYTSTP
+1041 

>member
-1 MKISEV
+1 MKLSEV

-50 NYQGAS
+50 SYQGAS

-71 VTSVDGIDFIA
+71 VTSVDGIDFIS

-87 GSSAINITF
+87 GSSNINITF
-96 KPTKNIEE
+96 NSTKDIEE

-141 LALSSDQ
+141 LALSSNE
-148 HSSVDLTKMVETI
+148 HSAIELTQMVETI
-161 VQPQIELLQGVA
+161 VQPQIELLEGVA
-173 NVTIWGGRE
+173 SVTIWGGRE

-199 TVNDVENALRA
+199 TVSDVEAALRA

-249 DNDVNQN
+249 DNAAEQN
-256 RPLVRLSDVAL
+256 RPIVRLSDVAL
-267 VELGGAEETS
+267 VELGGVEETS
-277 RPRLNGKPGVGVA
+277 RPRLNGRPGVGVA

-309 LPKLEEI
+309 LPTLNET
-316 LPDGVAVAVTSDSS
+316 LPEGVQIAVTSDTS

-342 TIAEA
+342 TIIEA
-347 LIFVGIIIFLFLR
+347 LIFVGLIIFVFLR
-360 DWRATLIPMVTVPI
+360 NWRATLIPMVTVPI
-374 SLIGSLFVMYLF
+374 SLVGSLFVMYLL

-414 NIHRHIEAGMSPI
+414 NIHRHIENGVRPI
-427 KASFVGSKEIGFA
+427 KAAFIGSKEIGFA

-490 MCSRLLKSKA
+490 MCSRLLPSK
-500 EEKGTEGSATGD
+500 EEEEAKKGTFLGKILTPIYSAVE
-512 SQNAP
+512 
-517 RRSTLGRVFQPLSNL
+517 RV
-532 IERLLVGLTDGYEA
+532 LVGMTNAYESFLKA
-546 LLRVILKARY
+546 VLKARY
-556 FVILGMLGLFGVTA
+556 FVVLGMLGLFSITG
-570 LLYTILPEELSPTE
+570 LLYLNLPQELSPTE

-590 VSAITPEGATVDFTD
+590 ISAITPEGATVDFTD

-610 VEDFLLESLD
+610 VEEYLLETLD

-640 LPDWDDRAESQMA
+640 LPNWDDRAESQME
-653 LTSKLNAGL
+653 LTSRINQGL
-662 KNTALGLKV
+662 KDRALGLRV
-671 FASNPQSL
+671 FASDPQSL

-685 KDVQIVIRTSDSFE
+685 KDVQIVIRSNESFE

-704 VMQIMDK
+704 VTQIMEK
-711 MREKS
+711 MRDNP

-725 RMNTAQ
+725 RMNTPQ
-731 LEVSVDREKLAL
+731 LEVYVDREKLAL

-768 EGAEQYDVLVQ
+768 DGAEQYDVLVQ

-787 PRDLEGI
+787 PRDLESI

-805 LSNFVTVTET
+805 LSNFVTVSET

-829 VTISANLEA
+829 VTISANLTS

-847 LVEEII
+847 IVEDII
-853 REVVPDAMLDYQG
+853 REVNAEAMLDYQG
-866 SSREFIESGSSMI
+866 SSREFIESGSSMVL
-879 FIFLMAL
+879 IFLMAL

-922 LGGGT
+922 LAGGT

-951 EFANQIMAEGESKLE
+951 EFANQIMEEGENKMN

-991 PLAMAVGAG
+991 PLALAAGAG
-1000 AESRQSIGW
+1000 AESRQAIGW

-1024 VVPVVYLFIGGR
+1024 VVPVIYYFIGGR
-1036 HSKVN
+1036 HSEVN
-1041 EELLYTSTP
+1041 EELLYTAP

>member
-1 MKISEV
+1 MKLSEV

-50 NYQGAS
+50 SYQGAS

-71 VTSVDGIDFIA
+71 VTSVDGIDFIS

-87 GSSAINITF
+87 GSSNINITF
-96 KPTKNIEE
+96 NSTKDIEE

-141 LALSSDQ
+141 LALSSNE
-148 HSSVDLTKMVETI
+148 HSAIELTQMVETI
-161 VQPQIELLQGVA
+161 VQPQIELLEGVA
-173 NVTIWGGRE
+173 SVTIWGGRE

-199 TVNDVENALRA
+199 TVSDVEAALRA

-225 EFSIVARTDLNQ
+225 EFSIVARTDLNK

-249 DNDVNQN
+249 DNAAEQN
-256 RPLVRLSDVAL
+256 RPIVRLSDVAL
-267 VELGGAEETS
+267 VELGGVEETS
-277 RPRLNGKPGVGVA
+277 RPRLNGRPGVGVA

-295 VANPLTLSADIREL
+295 VANPLTLSADSREL
-309 LPKLEEI
+309 LPTLNET
-316 LPDGVAVAVTSDSS
+316 LPEGVQIAVTSDTS

-342 TIAEA
+342 TIIEA
-347 LIFVGIIIFLFLR
+347 LIFVGLIIFVFLR
-360 DWRATLIPMVTVPI
+360 NWRATLIPMVTVPI
-374 SLIGSLFVMYLF
+374 SLVGSLFVMYLL

-414 NIHRHIEAGMSPI
+414 NIHRHIENGVRPI
-427 KASFVGSKEIGFA
+427 KAAFIGSKEIGFA

-490 MCSRLLKSKA
+490 MCSRLLPSK
-500 EEKGTEGSATGD
+500 EEEEAKKGTFLGKILTPIYSAVERVLVSMT
-512 SQNAP
+512 NA
-517 RRSTLGRVFQPLSNL
+517 
-532 IERLLVGLTDGYEA
+532 YESF
-546 LLRVILKARY
+546 LKVVLKARY
-556 FVILGMLGLFGVTA
+556 FVVLGMLGLFTITG
-570 LLYTILPEELSPTE
+570 LLYLNLPQELSPTE

-590 VSAITPEGATVDFTD
+590 ISAITPEGATVDFTD

-610 VEDFLLESLD
+610 VEEYLLETLD

-640 LPDWDDRAESQMA
+640 LPDWDDRAESQME
-653 LTSKLNAGL
+653 LTSRINQGL
-662 KNTALGLKV
+662 KDRALGLRV
-671 FASNPQSL
+671 FASDPQSL

-685 KDVQIVIRTSDSFE
+685 KDVQIVIRSNESFE

-704 VMQIMDK
+704 VTQIMEK
-711 MREKS
+711 MRDNP

-725 RMNTAQ
+725 RMNTPQ
-731 LEVSVDREKLAL
+731 LEVYVDREKLAL

-768 EGAEQYDVLVQ
+768 DGAEQYDVLVQ

-805 LSNFVTVTET
+805 LSNFVTVSET

-829 VTISANLEA
+829 VTISANLTP

-847 LVEEII
+847 IVEDII
-853 REVVPDAMLDYQG
+853 REVNAEAMLDYQG
-866 SSREFIESGSSMI
+866 SSREFIESGSSMVL
-879 FIFLMAL
+879 IFLMAL

-922 LGGGT
+922 LAGGT

-951 EFANQIMAEGESKLE
+951 EFANQIMAEGENKMN

-991 PLAMAVGAG
+991 PLALAAGAG
-1000 AESRQSIGW
+1000 AESRQAIGW

-1024 VVPVVYLFIGGR
+1024 VVPVIYYFIGGR
-1036 HSKVN
+1036 HSEVN
-1041 EELLYTSTP
+1041 EELLYTAP

>member
-1 MKISEV
+1 MKLSDT

-16 VINIVLILLGLI
+16 VINILLILLGLI
-28 GLDRMTIREYPDID
+28 GLDRISIREYPDID
-42 VPVISIRT
+42 VPVTSIRT
-50 NYQGAS
+50 SYQGAS
-56 PEIIET
+56 PEIVET

-71 VTSVDGIDFIA
+71 VTSIDGIDFIQ

-87 GSSAINITF
+87 GFSSINITF
-96 KPTKNIEE
+96 NPTKNIEE
-104 AANDVRDRVARAKRS
+104 AANDVRDRVARAKRG

-148 HSSVDLTKMVETI
+148 YNAIELTKMIETI
-161 VQPQIELLQGVA
+161 VQPQIELLEGVA
-173 NVTIWGGRE
+173 NVTLWGGRE
-182 PVMRIWIDPQ
+182 PVMRVWIDPQ

-199 TVNDVENALRA
+199 TVSDVEAALRA

-249 DNDVNQN
+249 DNAAEEN
-256 RPLVRLSDVAL
+256 RPIVRLSDVAL
-267 VELGGAEETS
+267 VELGGVDETS

-295 VANPLTLSADIREL
+295 VANPLTLSADIRAL
-309 LPKLEEI
+309 LPQLQESLPGDVEI
-316 LPDGVAVAVTSDSS
+316 AVTSDSS
-330 VFINKSLSSVYT
+330 VFINKSLSSVYN
-342 TIAEA
+342 TIVEA
-347 LIFVGIIIFLFLR
+347 LLFVGVIIFLFLR

-374 SLIGSLFVMYLF
+374 SLIGTLFAMYLLN
-386 GYSINTLTLLAFVL
+386 YSINTLTLLAFVL

-414 NIHRHIEAGMSPI
+414 NIHRHIAEGLSPI
-427 KASFVGSKEIGFA
+427 EAAFKGSNEIGFA

-467 EFAVTLSIAVLISGF
+467 EFAVTLSITVLISGF

-490 MCSRLLKSKA
+490 MCSRLLKPENSSQK
-500 EEKGTEGSATGD
+500 KGVIGRFFASISQWIESLLEGMT
-512 SQNAP
+512 QFY
-517 RRSTLGRVFQPLSNL
+517 GRIL
-532 IERLLVGLTDGYEA
+532 RLCLQFRYLVLVGMVA
-546 LLRVILKARY
+546 C
-556 FVILGMLGLFGVTA
+556 LGGAYLFYQML
-570 LLYTILPEELSPTE
+570 PQELSPTE

-590 VSAITPEGATVDFTD
+590 VAAITPEGATVDFTD
-605 RYFTE
+605 RYFSE
-610 VEDFLLESLD
+610 VEEYLLDNLD
-620 EGTIVY
+620 DGTVVY
-626 TISGVAMGALAFVT
+626 AISGISMGALGFVT
-640 LPDWDDRAESQMA
+640 LPDWDDREESQMEI
-653 LTSKLNAGL
+653 TSRLNRGFQDI
-662 KNTALGLKV
+662 ALGLRV

-685 KDVQIVIRTSDSFE
+685 KDVQIVIRSNESFKK
-699 ALDRQ
+699 LDQQ
-704 VMQIMDK
+704 VTEIMER
-711 MREKS
+711 MRENDL
-716 VLISPDNDL
+716 LISPDNDL
-725 RMNTAQ
+725 RMNTPQ
-731 LEVSVDREKLAL
+731 LEVAVDREKLAL

-754 LETALGGRNVTRYK
+754 LESALGGRNVTRFK
-768 EGAEQYDVLVQ
+768 EGAEQYDVMVQ

-787 PRDLEGI
+787 PKDLEGI
-794 YVRSQ
+794 YVRSK

-805 LSNFVTVTET
+805 LSNIVTVTET

-829 VTISANLEA
+829 VTISANLQS

-853 REVVPDAMLDYQG
+853 REVIPDAMLDYQG
-866 SSREFIESGSSMI
+866 SSREFLESGSSMI
-879 FIFLMAL
+879 FIFVMAL
-886 VFIYLVLAA
+886 LFIYLVLAA

-902 PFIILFSVPLAG
+902 PFIILLSVPLAG

-922 LGGGT
+922 LSGGS

-951 EFANQIMAEGESKLE
+951 EFANQIRATGISKRE
-966 AVIRSATL
+966 AIVEAATL

-985 MVLGAV
+985 MVLGSV
-991 PLAMAVGAG
+991 PLALSVGAG
-1000 AESRQSIGW
+1000 AESRSAIGW
-1009 VIVGGMSVGTLLTLI
+1009 VIVGGMSIGTLLTLI
-1024 VVPVVYLFIGGR
+1024 VVPVIYLFIGGR
-1036 HSKVN
+1036 KRESAQMPQFQVQ
-1041 EELLYTSTP
+1041 

>member
-1 MKISEV
+1 MKLSDT

-16 VINIVLILLGLI
+16 VINILLILLGLI
-28 GLDRMTIREYPDID
+28 GLDRISIREYPDID

-50 NYQGAS
+50 SYQGAS
-56 PEIIET
+56 PEIVET

-71 VTSVDGIDFIA
+71 VTSIDGIDFIQ

-87 GSSAINITF
+87 GFSSINITF
-96 KPTKNIEE
+96 NPTKNIEE
-104 AANDVRDRVARAKRS
+104 AANDVRDRVARAKRG

-148 HSSVDLTKMVETI
+148 YNAIELTKMIETI
-161 VQPQIELLQGVA
+161 VQPQIELLEGVA
-173 NVTIWGGRE
+173 NVTLWGGRE
-182 PVMRIWIDPQ
+182 PVMRVWIDPQ

-199 TVNDVENALRA
+199 TVSDVEAALRA

-249 DNDVNQN
+249 DNAAEEN
-256 RPLVRLSDVAL
+256 RPIVRLSDVAL
-267 VELGGAEETS
+267 VELGGVDETS

-295 VANPLTLSADIREL
+295 VANPLTLSADIRAL
-309 LPKLEEI
+309 LPQLEES
-316 LPDGVAVAVTSDSS
+316 LPGDVSIAVTSDSS
-330 VFINKSLSSVYT
+330 VFINKSLSSVYN
-342 TIAEA
+342 TIVEA
-347 LIFVGIIIFLFLR
+347 LLFVGVIIFLFLR

-374 SLIGSLFVMYLF
+374 SLIGTLFAMYLLN
-386 GYSINTLTLLAFVL
+386 YSINTLTLLAFVL

-414 NIHRHIEAGMSPI
+414 NIHRHIAEGLSPI
-427 KASFVGSKEIGFA
+427 EAAFKGSNEIGFA

-467 EFAVTLSIAVLISGF
+467 EFAVTLSITVLISGF

-490 MCSRLLKSKA
+490 MCSRLLKPENSSQK
-500 EEKGTEGSATGD
+500 KGGIGRFFASISQWIESLLEGMT
-512 SQNAP
+512 QFY
-517 RRSTLGRVFQPLSNL
+517 GRIL
-532 IERLLVGLTDGYEA
+532 RLCLQFRYLVLVGMVA
-546 LLRVILKARY
+546 C
-556 FVILGMLGLFGVTA
+556 LGGAYLFYQML
-570 LLYTILPEELSPTE
+570 PQELSPTE

-590 VSAITPEGATVDFTD
+590 VAAITPEGATVDFTD
-605 RYFTE
+605 RYFSE
-610 VEDFLLESLD
+610 VEEYLLDNLD
-620 EGTIVY
+620 DGTVVY
-626 TISGVAMGALAFVT
+626 AISGISMGALGFVT
-640 LPDWDDRAESQMA
+640 LPDWDDREESQMEI
-653 LTSKLNAGL
+653 TSRLNRGFQDI
-662 KNTALGLKV
+662 ALGLRV

-685 KDVQIVIRTSDSFE
+685 KDVQIVIRSNESFKK
-699 ALDRQ
+699 LDQQ
-704 VMQIMDK
+704 VTEIMER
-711 MREKS
+711 MRENDL
-716 VLISPDNDL
+716 LISPDNDL
-725 RMNTAQ
+725 RMNTPQ
-731 LEVSVDREKLAL
+731 LEVAVDREKLAL

-754 LETALGGRNVTRYK
+754 LESALGGRNVTRFK
-768 EGAEQYDVLVQ
+768 EGAEQYDVMVQ

-787 PRDLEGI
+787 PKDLEGI
-794 YVRSQ
+794 YVRSK

-805 LSNFVTVTET
+805 LSNIVTVTET

-829 VTISANLEA
+829 VTISANLQS

-853 REVVPDAMLDYQG
+853 REVIPDAMLDYQG
-866 SSREFIESGSSMI
+866 SSREFLESGSSMI
-879 FIFLMAL
+879 FIFVMAL
-886 VFIYLVLAA
+886 LFIYLVLAA

-902 PFIILFSVPLAG
+902 PFIILLSVPLAG

-922 LGGGT
+922 LSGGS

-951 EFANQIMAEGESKLE
+951 EFANQIRATGISKRE
-966 AVIRSATL
+966 AIVEAATL

-985 MVLGAV
+985 MVLGSV
-991 PLAMAVGAG
+991 PLALSVGAG
-1000 AESRQSIGW
+1000 AESRSAIGW
-1009 VIVGGMSVGTLLTLI
+1009 VIVGGMSIGTLLTLI
-1024 VVPVVYLFIGGR
+1024 VVPVIYLFIGGR
-1036 HSKVN
+1036 KRESAQMPQFQVQ
-1041 EELLYTSTP
+1041 

>member
-1 MKISEV
+1 MKLSEI

-28 GLDRMTIREYPDID
+28 GLDRMAIREYPDID
-42 VPVISIRT
+42 MPVISIRT
-50 NYQGAS
+50 TYQGAS

-62 QVTKVIEDA
+62 QVTKIIEDA
-71 VTSVDGIDFIA
+71 VTSIDGIDFIA

-87 GSSAINITF
+87 GSSSINITF
-96 KPTKNIEE
+96 NSTKDIEE

-125 DPIIQKSDSD
+125 EPVIQKSDSD

-141 LALSSDQ
+141 LALSSDV
-148 HSSVDLTKMVETI
+148 HNSVELTKMVETI
-161 VQPQIELLQGVA
+161 VQPQIELLEGVA
-173 NVTIWGGRE
+173 SVTIWGGRE
-182 PVMRIWIDPQ
+182 PVMRVWIDPQ
-192 KLAILDV
+192 KLAVLDV
-199 TVNDVENALRA
+199 TVNDVESALRA

-237 VEEFRNIIIKVA
+237 VDEFKNIIIKVA
-249 DNDVNQN
+249 DNDVDKN
-256 RPLVRLSDVAL
+256 RPIVRLSDVAV

-295 VANPLTLSADIREL
+295 VANPVTLSADIQNL
-309 LPKLEEI
+309 IPKLDEI
-316 LPDGVAVAVTSDSS
+316 LPEGVHLTVTSDSS
-330 VFINKSLSSVYT
+330 VFINKSLNSVYW
-342 TIAEA
+342 TIGEA
-347 LIFVGIIIFLFLR
+347 LIFVGIIIFVFLR
-360 DWRATLIPMVTVPI
+360 NWRATLIPMVTVPI

-427 KASFVGSKEIGFA
+427 RASFIGSKEIGFA

-461 IGQLFV
+461 IGQLFI

-490 MCSRLLKSKA
+490 MCSRLLPSKA
-500 EEKGTEGSATGD
+500 EEEAKRET
-512 SQNAP
+512 
-517 RRSTLGRVFQPLSNL
+517 RLGKIFYPMSDAVERV
-532 IERLLVGLTDGYEA
+532 LVGLMNGYEKI
-546 LLRVILKARY
+546 LRACLKARY
-556 FVILGMLGLFGVTA
+556 LVLVVMLGIIGATG
-570 LLYTILPEELSPTE
+570 LLYVNLPEELSPTE

-590 VSAITPEGATVDFTD
+590 VMAITPEGATVDFTD

-610 VEDFLLESLD
+610 VEDYLLESLD
-620 EGTIVY
+620 EGTLVY

-640 LPDWDDRAESQMA
+640 LPDWDIRDETQMQMTSRINEGMKDR
-653 LTSKLNAGL
+653 
-662 KNTALGLKV
+662 ALGLRV

-685 KDVQIVIRTSDSFE
+685 KDVEIVIRSNETFK
-699 ALDRQ
+699 ALDQQ
-704 VMQIMDK
+704 VTAIMAK
-711 MREKS
+711 MRENPIF
-716 VLISPDNDL
+716 ISPDNDL
-725 RMNTAQ
+725 RMNTPQ
-731 LEVSVDREKLAL
+731 LEVDVDREKLAL

-754 LETALGGRNVTRYK
+754 LESALGGRKVTKYK
-768 EGAEQYDVLVQ
+768 EGAEQYDVMVQ

-787 PRDLEGI
+787 PRDLESI
-794 YVRSQ
+794 YVRSAH
-799 YGEMVP
+799 GEMVP

-829 VTISANLEA
+829 VVISSNLQA
-838 GVSQGEGIA
+838 GISQGEGIA
-847 LVEEII
+847 LVESII
-853 REVVPDAMLDYQG
+853 REINPEAILDYQG
-866 SSREFIESGSSMI
+866 STREFLQSGASMVLI
-879 FIFLMAL
+879 FMMAL
-886 VFIYLVLAA
+886 IFIYLVLAA

-922 LGGGT
+922 LAGGT

-951 EFANQIMAEGESKLE
+951 EFANQTMAEGETKLN
-966 AVIRSATL
+966 AIVRSATL

-991 PLAMAVGAG
+991 PLALATGAG
-1000 AESRQSIGW
+1000 AESRQAIGW
-1009 VIVGGMSVGTLLTLI
+1009 VIVGGMGVGTLLTLI
-1024 VVPVVYLFIGGR
+1024 VVPIIYLFMGGR
-1036 HSKVN
+1036 HSEVN
-1041 EELLYTSTP
+1041 EELLYTP

>member
-16 VINIVLILLGLI
+16 VINIILILLGLI
-28 GLDRMTIREYPDID
+28 GLDRMAIREYPDID
-42 VPVISIRT
+42 VPIISIRT
-50 NYQGAS
+50 NYQGAN

-62 QVTKVIEDA
+62 QVTKIIEDA
-71 VTSVDGIDFIA
+71 VTSIDGVDFIE
-82 SDSRR
+82 SNSRR
-87 GSSAINITF
+87 GSSSVNITF
-96 KPTKNIEE
+96 KPNKNLEE

-125 DPIIQKSDSD
+125 EPVIQKSDAD

-148 HSSVDLTKMVETI
+148 YSAIELTQMVETI
-161 VQPQIELLQGVA
+161 VQPQIELIDGVA

-192 KLAILDV
+192 RLAVLDI

-237 VEEFRNIIIKVA
+237 VEEFKNIIIKVA
-249 DNDVNQN
+249 DNAAEEN
-256 RPLVRLSDVAL
+256 RPIVRLSDVAV
-267 VELGGAEETS
+267 VELGGVEETS
-277 RPRLNGKPGVGVA
+277 RPRLNGEPGVGIA

-295 VANPLTLSADIREL
+295 VANPLTLSAEVQRV
-309 LPKLEEI
+309 LPSLQET
-316 LPDGVAVAVTSDSS
+316 LPDGVNIAISSDSS
-330 VFINKSLSSVYT
+330 IFINKSLSAVYT
-342 TIAEA
+342 TIIEA
-347 LIFVGIIIFLFLR
+347 LVFVGLIIFFFLR
-360 DWRATLIPMVTVPI
+360 SWRATLIPMVTVPI
-374 SLIGSLFVMYLF
+374 ALVGTLFVMYLL

-414 NIHRHIEAGMSPI
+414 NIHRLIEDGMSPI

-467 EFAVTLSIAVLISGF
+467 EFAVTLSVAVLISGF

-490 MCSRLLKSKA
+490 MCSRLLKPA
-500 EEKGTEGSATGD
+500 VTETTV
-512 SQNAP
+512 QK
-517 RRSTLGRVFQPLSNL
+517 RF
-532 IERLLVGLTDGYEA
+532 IERLLSPLYAAIERFLNALTDRYQR
-546 LLRVILKARY
+546 LLITILKIRY
-556 FVILGMLGLFGVTA
+556 WIIALMIGLFGFTA
-570 LLYTILPEELSPTE
+570 LIYYGLPEELSPTE

-590 VSAITPEGATVDFTD
+590 VLAITPEGATVDFTD

-610 VEDFLLESLD
+610 VEDYLLETLD
-620 EGTIVY
+620 EESVIY
-626 TISGVAMGALAFVT
+626 AISGISVGAIAFIT
-640 LPDWDDRAESQMA
+640 LPDWDQRTQSQME
-653 LTSKLNAGL
+653 LTSQINQGL
-662 KNTALGLKV
+662 KNRALGLRV

-679 GQRGDS
+679 GQRGS
-685 KDVQIVIRTSDSFE
+685 AKDVEIVLRSNAGLTE
-699 ALDRQ
+699 LDRL
-704 VMQIMDK
+704 VTQIMDK
-711 MREKS
+711 MNENEI
-716 VLISPDNDL
+716 LISPDNDL
-725 RMNTAQ
+725 RMNTPQ
-731 LEVSVDREKLAL
+731 LEVFVDREKLAL
-743 LGIDVSVVGRT
+743 LGVDVSVVGRT
-754 LETALGGRNVTRYK
+754 LESALGGRNVTRYK
-768 EGAEQYDVLVQ
+768 DLAEQYDVRVQ
-779 VDPQKRSQ
+779 VDPQKRSK
-787 PRDLEGI
+787 PSDLEGI
-794 YVRSQ
+794 YVRSK

-805 LSNFVTVTET
+805 LSNFVTVKET
-815 IAPQNLRH
+815 IAPQSLNH

-829 VTISANLEA
+829 VSISANLA
-838 GVSQGEGIA
+838 PGISQGEGIA
-847 LVEEII
+847 LVENII
-853 REVVPDAMLDYQG
+853 RELDPEALIDYQG
-866 SSREFIESGSSMI
+866 SSREFMESGSAMI

-922 LGGGT
+922 LAGGT

-951 EFANQIMAEGESKLE
+951 EFANQIMAEGENKRD
-966 AVIRSATL
+966 AIIRSATL

-991 PLAMAVGAG
+991 PLALATGAG
-1000 AESRQSIGW
+1000 AESRQAIGW
-1009 VIVGGMSVGTLLTLI
+1009 IIVGGMSIGTLLTLV
-1024 VVPVVYLFIGGR
+1024 VVPVIYYFIGGR
-1036 HSKVN
+1036 HSEVN
-1041 EELLYTSTP
+1041 EELLYTAP

>member
-1 MKISEV
+1 MKLSET

-62 QVTKVIEDA
+62 QVTKIIEDA

-96 KPTKNIEE
+96 KPTKDIEE

-125 DPIIQKSDSD
+125 EPVIQKSDSD

-141 LALSSDQ
+141 LALSSNE
-148 HSSVDLTKMVETI
+148 HSAVELTKMIETI

-173 NVTIWGGRE
+173 NVTLWGGRE
-182 PVMRIWIDPQ
+182 PVMRVWIDPQ
-192 KLAILDV
+192 KLAVLDV
-199 TVNDVENALRA
+199 TVSDVEAALRA

-249 DNDVNQN
+249 DNEAEQN
-256 RPLVRLSDVAL
+256 RPIVRLSDVAL

-295 VANPLTLSADIREL
+295 VANPLTLSADIQAL
-309 LPKLEEI
+309 LPRLQET
-316 LPDGVAVAVTSDSS
+316 LPDGVEIAITSDSS

-342 TIAEA
+342 TIVEA
-347 LIFVGIIIFLFLR
+347 LIFVGLIIFIFLR

-374 SLIGSLFVMYLF
+374 SLVGSLFVMYLL

-414 NIHRHIEAGMSPI
+414 NIHRHIEEGMSPI
-427 KASFVGSKEIGFA
+427 RAAFVGSKEIGFA

-490 MCSRLLKSKA
+490 MCSRLLQSKA
-500 EEKGTEGSATGD
+500 QEEARKEK
-512 SQNAP
+512 P
-517 RRSTLGRVFQPLSNL
+517 LGKIFHPISSF
-532 IERLLVGLTDGYEA
+532 IERILVGLTNGYESI
-546 LLRVILKARY
+546 LRLCLKARY
-556 FVILGMLGLFGVTA
+556 LVLLAMAGLLGITA
-570 LLYTILPEELSPTE
+570 LLYMQLPEELSPTE
-584 DRGMIR
+584 DRGMVR
-590 VSAITPEGATVDFTD
+590 VTAITPEGATVDFTD
-605 RYFTE
+605 RYFSE
-610 VEDFLLESLD
+610 VEDHLLENLD
-620 EGTIVY
+620 DGTIVY
-626 TISGVAMGALAFVT
+626 AISGIAMGALGFVT
-640 LPDWDDRAESQMA
+640 LPDWDDRDESQMEI
-653 LTSKLNAGL
+653 TSRLNKGFQDI
-662 KNTALGLKV
+662 ALGLRV

-685 KDVQIVIRTSDSFE
+685 KDVQIVIRSNESFE
-699 ALDRQ
+699 ALDHQ
-704 VMQIMDK
+704 VTEIMEK
-711 MREKS
+711 MRENP

-725 RMNTAQ
+725 RMNTPQ
-731 LEVSVDREKLAL
+731 LEVDVDREKLAL
-743 LGIDVSVVGRT
+743 LGVDVSVVGRT
-754 LETALGGRNVTRYK
+754 LESALGGRNVTRYK
-768 EGAEQYDVLVQ
+768 EGAEQYDVMVQ

-787 PRDLEGI
+787 PRDLESI
-794 YVRSQ
+794 YVRSM

-829 VTISANLEA
+829 VTISANLQP

-847 LVEEII
+847 IVENII
-853 REVVPDAMLDYQG
+853 REVSPDAMLDYQG
-866 SSREFIESGSSMI
+866 SSREFIESGASMVM
-879 FIFLMAL
+879 IFLMAL

-922 LGGGT
+922 LAGGT

-951 EFANQIMAEGESKLE
+951 EFANQIMAEGENKVE

-991 PLAMAVGAG
+991 PLALAVGAG
-1000 AESRQSIGW
+1000 AESRQAIGW
-1009 VIVGGMSVGTLLTLI
+1009 VIVGGMGVGTILTLV
-1024 VVPVVYLFIGGR
+1024 VVPVIYLFIGGR

-1041 EELLYTSTP
+1041 EELLYTSY

>member
-1 MKISEV
+1 MKLSEV

-42 VPVISIRT
+42 VPVISVRT
-50 NYQGAS
+50 TYQGAS

-71 VTSVDGIDFIA
+71 VTSVDGIDFIT

-87 GSSAINITF
+87 GSSYINITF
-96 KPTKNIEE
+96 NSTKDIEE

-141 LALSSDQ
+141 LALSSNE
-148 HSSVDLTKMVETI
+148 HSAIELTKMVETV
-161 VQPQIELLQGVA
+161 VQPQIELLEGVA
-173 NVTIWGGRE
+173 SVTIWGGRE

-199 TVNDVENALRA
+199 TVNDVEAALRA

-237 VEEFRNIIIKVA
+237 VDEFKNIIIKVA
-249 DNDVNQN
+249 DNEAEKN
-256 RPLVRLSDVAL
+256 RPIVRLSDVAL
-267 VELGGAEETS
+267 VELGGVEETS
-277 RPRLNGKPGVGVA
+277 RPRLNGRPGVGVA

-295 VANPLTLSADIREL
+295 VANPLTLSADIRNL
-309 LPKLEEI
+309 MPALEET
-316 LPDGVAVAVTSDSS
+316 LPDGVQIAVTSDSS

-342 TIAEA
+342 TIIEA
-347 LIFVGIIIFLFLR
+347 LIFVGVIIFIFLR
-360 DWRATLIPMVTVPI
+360 NWRATLIPMVTVPI
-374 SLIGSLFVMYLF
+374 SLVGALFVMYLL

-414 NIHRHIEAGMSPI
+414 NIHRHIENGVRPI
-427 KASFVGSKEIGFA
+427 KAAFIGSKEIGFA

-467 EFAVTLSIAVLISGF
+467 EFAVTLSITVLISGF

-490 MCSRLLKSKA
+490 MCSRLLPSK
-500 EEKGTEGSATGD
+500 EEEEQKKNTVIGKILTPIYDFVEK
-512 SQNAP
+512 
-517 RRSTLGRVFQPLSNL
+517 V
-532 IERLLVGLTDGYEA
+532 LVGITNAYET
-546 LLRVILKARY
+546 LLRAILKAKY
-556 FVILGMLGLFGVTA
+556 LVVLIMFALFGATG
-570 LLYTILPEELSPTE
+570 LLYLNLPQELSPTE
-584 DRGMIR
+584 DRGFIR

-610 VEDFLLESLD
+610 VEEYLLETLP

-640 LPDWDDRAESQMA
+640 LPDWDDRDESQMQMTA
-653 LTSKLNAGL
+653 RINEGL
-662 KNTALGLKV
+662 KDRALGLRV
-671 FASNPQSL
+671 FASDPQSL

-685 KDVQIVIRTSDSFE
+685 KDVQIVIRSNETFE
-699 ALDRQ
+699 ELDRQ
-704 VMQIMDK
+704 VTKIMEK
-711 MREKS
+711 MRDNP

-725 RMNTAQ
+725 RMNTPQ
-731 LEVSVDREKLAL
+731 LEVYVDREKLAL

-805 LSNFVTVTET
+805 LSNFVSVTET

-823 FNKLRS
+823 FNKSCS
-829 VTISANLEA
+829 VTISANLLS
-838 GVSQGEGIA
+838 GISQGEGIA
-847 LVEEII
+847 IVEDII
-853 REVVPDAMLDYQG
+853 REVNAEAMLDYQG
-866 SSREFIESGSSMI
+866 SSREFIESGASMVL
-879 FIFLMAL
+879 IFLMAL

-922 LGGGT
+922 LAGGT

-951 EFANQIMAEGESKLE
+951 EFANQIMAEGENKVN

-1000 AESRQSIGW
+1000 AESRQAIGW
-1009 VIVGGMSVGTLLTLI
+1009 VIVGGMGVGTVLTLV
-1024 VVPVVYLFIGGR
+1024 VVPVIYLFIGGR
-1036 HSKVN
+1036 HSEVN
-1041 EELLYTSTP
+1041 EELLYTSS

>member
-1 MKISEV
+1 MKLSEV

-62 QVTKVIEDA
+62 QVTKIIEDA

-87 GSSAINITF
+87 GSSSINITF
-96 KPTKNIEE
+96 KSTKDIEE

-141 LALSSDQ
+141 LALSSNQ
-148 HSSVDLTKMVETI
+148 HSAIELTKMVETI
-161 VQPQIELLQGVA
+161 VQPQIELLEGVA
-173 NVTIWGGRE
+173 SVTIWGGRE

-199 TVNDVENALRA
+199 TVSDVEAALRA

-237 VEEFRNIIIKVA
+237 VDEFRNIIIKVA
-249 DNDVNQN
+249 DNDVDKN
-256 RPLVRLSDVAL
+256 RPIVRLSDVAL
-267 VELGGAEETS
+267 VELGGVEETS
-277 RPRLNGKPGVGVA
+277 RPRLNGTPGVGVA

-295 VANPLTLSADIREL
+295 VANPLTLSADIQAL
-309 LPKLEEI
+309 LPTLEDT
-316 LPDGVAVAVTSDSS
+316 LPEGVKIAVTSDNS
-330 VFINKSLSSVYT
+330 VFINKSLNSVYT
-342 TIAEA
+342 TIIEA
-347 LIFVGIIIFLFLR
+347 LIFVGVIIFVFLR
-360 DWRATLIPMVTVPI
+360 NWRATLIPMVTVPI
-374 SLIGSLFVMYLF
+374 SLIGSLFVMYLL

-414 NIHRHIEAGMSPI
+414 NIHRHIENGMNPI
-427 KASFVGSKEIGFA
+427 RASFVGSQEIGFA

-490 MCSRLLKSKA
+490 MCSRLLQSKA
-500 EEKGTEGSATGD
+500 EEEKKSGALS
-512 SQNAP
+512 
-517 RRSTLGRVFQPLSNL
+517 RLFHPLSL
-532 IERLLVGLTDGYEA
+532 FIEWVLTGLTNGYERF
-546 LLRVILKARY
+546 LRAVLKARY
-556 FVILGMLGLFGVTA
+556 WVLLLMLALFGATG
-570 LLYTILPEELSPTE
+570 LLYIELPEELSPTE
-584 DRGMIR
+584 DRGVIR
-590 VSAITPEGATVDFTD
+590 VMGITPEGATVDFTD

-610 VEDFLLESLD
+610 VEDLMLD
-620 EGTIVY
+620 QLDDGTIVY
-626 TISGVAMGALAFVT
+626 TISGVSMGALAFVT
-640 LPDWDDRAESQMA
+640 LPDWDDREESQMEI
-653 LTSKLNAGL
+653 TSKLNQEFRDI
-662 KNTALGLKV
+662 ALGLRV
-671 FASNPQSL
+671 FASNPKSL

-685 KDVQIVIRTSDSFE
+685 KDVQIVIRSNDSFE

-704 VMQIMDK
+704 VTEIMSK
-711 MREKS
+711 MKENNI
-716 VLISPDNDL
+716 LISPDNDL
-725 RMNTAQ
+725 RMNTPQ
-731 LEVSVDREKLAL
+731 LEVFVDREKLAL

-799 YGEMVP
+799 FGEMVP
-805 LSNFVTVTET
+805 LSNFVSVDET

-829 VTISANLEA
+829 VTISANLET
-838 GVSQGEGIA
+838 GISQGEGIA
-847 LVEEII
+847 IVENII
-853 REVVPDAMLDYQG
+853 REVIPEAMLDYQG
-866 SSREFIESGSSMI
+866 SSREFIESGASMI

-922 LGGGT
+922 LSGGS

-951 EFANQIMAEGESKLE
+951 EFANQIRAEGESKIN
-966 AVIRSATL
+966 AVIQSATL

-991 PLAMAVGAG
+991 PLALAVGAG
-1000 AESRQSIGW
+1000 AESRQAIGW

-1024 VVPVVYLFIGGR
+1024 VVPVIYLFIGGR
-1036 HSKVN
+1036 HKEIN
-1041 EELLYTSTP
+1041 EELLYEGS

>member
-1 MKISEV
+1 MKLSEV

-50 NYQGAS
+50 SYQGAS

-71 VTSVDGIDFIA
+71 VTSVDGIDFIS

-87 GSSAINITF
+87 GSSNINITF
-96 KPTKNIEE
+96 NSTKDIEE

-141 LALSSDQ
+141 LALSSNE
-148 HSSVDLTKMVETI
+148 HSAIELTQMVETI
-161 VQPQIELLQGVA
+161 VQPQIELLEGVA
-173 NVTIWGGRE
+173 SVTIWGGRE

-199 TVNDVENALRA
+199 TVSDVEAALRA

-225 EFSIVARTDLNQ
+225 EFSIVARTDLNK

-249 DNDVNQN
+249 DNAAEQN
-256 RPLVRLSDVAL
+256 RPIVRLSDVAL
-267 VELGGAEETS
+267 VELGGVEETS
-277 RPRLNGKPGVGVA
+277 RPRLNGRPGVGVA

-309 LPKLEEI
+309 LPTLNET
-316 LPDGVAVAVTSDSS
+316 LPEGVQIAVTSDTS

-342 TIAEA
+342 TIIEA
-347 LIFVGIIIFLFLR
+347 LIFVGLIIFVFLR
-360 DWRATLIPMVTVPI
+360 NWRATLIPMVTVPI
-374 SLIGSLFVMYLF
+374 SLVGSLFVMYLL

-414 NIHRHIEAGMSPI
+414 NIHRHIENGVRPI
-427 KASFVGSKEIGFA
+427 TAAFIGSKEIGFA

-490 MCSRLLKSKA
+490 MCSRLLPSK
-500 EEKGTEGSATGD
+500 EEEEAKKGTFLGKILTPIYSAVE
-512 SQNAP
+512 
-517 RRSTLGRVFQPLSNL
+517 RV
-532 IERLLVGLTDGYEA
+532 LVGMTNAYESFLKA
-546 LLRVILKARY
+546 VLKARY
-556 FVILGMLGLFGVTA
+556 FVVLGMLGLFTITG
-570 LLYTILPEELSPTE
+570 LLYLNLPQELSPTE

-590 VSAITPEGATVDFTD
+590 ISAITPEGATVDFTD

-610 VEDFLLESLD
+610 VEEYLLETLD

-640 LPDWDDRAESQMA
+640 LPDWDDRAESQME
-653 LTSKLNAGL
+653 LTSRINQGL
-662 KNTALGLKV
+662 KDRALGLRV
-671 FASNPQSL
+671 FASDPQSL

-685 KDVQIVIRTSDSFE
+685 KDVQIVIRSNESFE

-704 VMQIMDK
+704 VTQIMEK
-711 MREKS
+711 MRDNP

-725 RMNTAQ
+725 RMNTPQ
-731 LEVSVDREKLAL
+731 LEVYVDREKLAL

-768 EGAEQYDVLVQ
+768 DGAEQYDVLVQ

-805 LSNFVTVTET
+805 LSNFVTVSET

-829 VTISANLEA
+829 VTISANLTP

-847 LVEEII
+847 IVEDII
-853 REVVPDAMLDYQG
+853 REVNAEAMLDYQG
-866 SSREFIESGSSMI
+866 SSREFIESGSSMVL
-879 FIFLMAL
+879 IFLMAL

-922 LGGGT
+922 LAGGT

-951 EFANQIMAEGESKLE
+951 EFANQIMAEGENRMN

-991 PLAMAVGAG
+991 PLALAAGAG
-1000 AESRQSIGW
+1000 AESRQAIGW

-1024 VVPVVYLFIGGR
+1024 VVPVIYYFIGGR
-1036 HSKVN
+1036 HSEVN
-1041 EELLYTSTP
+1041 EELLYTAP

>member
-1 MKISEV
+1 MKLSDT

-16 VINIVLILLGLI
+16 VINILLILLGLI
-28 GLDRMTIREYPDID
+28 GLDRISIREYPDID

-50 NYQGAS
+50 SYQGAS
-56 PEIIET
+56 PEIVET

-71 VTSVDGIDFIA
+71 VTSIDGIDFIQ

-87 GSSAINITF
+87 GFSSINITF
-96 KPTKNIEE
+96 NPTKNIEE
-104 AANDVRDRVARAKRS
+104 AANDVRDRVARAKRG

-148 HSSVDLTKMVETI
+148 YNAIELTKMIETI
-161 VQPQIELLQGVA
+161 VQPQIELLEGVA
-173 NVTIWGGRE
+173 NVTLWGGRE
-182 PVMRIWIDPQ
+182 PVMRVWIDPQ

-199 TVNDVENALRA
+199 TVSDVEAALRA

-249 DNDVNQN
+249 DNAAEEN
-256 RPLVRLSDVAL
+256 RPIVRLSDVAL
-267 VELGGAEETS
+267 VELGGVDETS

-295 VANPLTLSADIREL
+295 VANPLTLSADIRAL
-309 LPKLEEI
+309 LPQLEES
-316 LPDGVAVAVTSDSS
+316 LPGDVSIAVTSDSS
-330 VFINKSLSSVYT
+330 VFINKSLSSVYN
-342 TIAEA
+342 TIVEA
-347 LIFVGIIIFLFLR
+347 LLFVGVIIFLFLR

-374 SLIGSLFVMYLF
+374 SLIGTLFAMYLLN
-386 GYSINTLTLLAFVL
+386 YSINTLTLLAFVL

-414 NIHRHIEAGMSPI
+414 NIHRHIAEGLSPI
-427 KASFVGSKEIGFA
+427 EAAFKGSNEIGFA

-467 EFAVTLSIAVLISGF
+467 EFAVTLSITVLISGF

-490 MCSRLLKSKA
+490 MCSRLLKPESSSQK
-500 EEKGTEGSATGD
+500 KGVIGRFFASISQWIESLLEGMT
-512 SQNAP
+512 QFY
-517 RRSTLGRVFQPLSNL
+517 GRIL
-532 IERLLVGLTDGYEA
+532 RLCLQFRYLVLVGMVA
-546 LLRVILKARY
+546 C
-556 FVILGMLGLFGVTA
+556 LGGAYLFYQML
-570 LLYTILPEELSPTE
+570 PQELSPTE

-590 VSAITPEGATVDFTD
+590 VAAITPEGATVDFTD
-605 RYFTE
+605 RYFSE
-610 VEDFLLESLD
+610 VEEYLLDNLD
-620 EGTIVY
+620 DGTVVY
-626 TISGVAMGALAFVT
+626 AISGISMGALGFVT
-640 LPDWDDRAESQMA
+640 LPDWDDREESQMEI
-653 LTSKLNAGL
+653 TSRLNRGFQDI
-662 KNTALGLKV
+662 ALGLRV

-685 KDVQIVIRTSDSFE
+685 KDVQIVIRSNESFKK
-699 ALDRQ
+699 LDQQ
-704 VMQIMDK
+704 VTEIMER
-711 MREKS
+711 MRENDL
-716 VLISPDNDL
+716 LISPDNDL
-725 RMNTAQ
+725 RMNTPQ
-731 LEVSVDREKLAL
+731 LEVAVDREKLAL

-754 LETALGGRNVTRYK
+754 LESALGGRNVTRFK
-768 EGAEQYDVLVQ
+768 EGSEQYDVMVQ

-787 PRDLEGI
+787 PKDLEGI
-794 YVRSQ
+794 YVRSK

-805 LSNFVTVTET
+805 LSNIVTVTET

-829 VTISANLEA
+829 VTISANLQS

-853 REVVPDAMLDYQG
+853 REVIPDAMLDYQG
-866 SSREFIESGSSMI
+866 SSREFLESGSSMI
-879 FIFLMAL
+879 FIFVMAL
-886 VFIYLVLAA
+886 LFIYLVLAA

-902 PFIILFSVPLAG
+902 PFIILLSVPLAG

-922 LGGGT
+922 LSGGS

-951 EFANQIMAEGESKLE
+951 EFANQIRATGISKRE
-966 AVIRSATL
+966 AIVEAATL

-985 MVLGAV
+985 MVLGSV
-991 PLAMAVGAG
+991 PLALSVGAG
-1000 AESRQSIGW
+1000 AESRSAIGW
-1009 VIVGGMSVGTLLTLI
+1009 VIVGGMSIGTLLTLI
-1024 VVPVVYLFIGGR
+1024 VVPVIYLFIGGR
-1036 HSKVN
+1036 KRESAQMPQFQVQ
-1041 EELLYTSTP
+1041 

>member
-16 VINIVLILLGLI
+16 VINIILILLGLI
-28 GLDRMTIREYPDID
+28 GLDRMAIREYPDID
-42 VPVISIRT
+42 VPIISIRT
-50 NYQGAS
+50 NYQGAN

-62 QVTKVIEDA
+62 QVTKIIEDA
-71 VTSVDGIDFIA
+71 VTSIDGVDFIE
-82 SDSRR
+82 SNSRR
-87 GSSAINITF
+87 GSSSVNITF
-96 KPTKNIEE
+96 KPNKNLEE

-125 DPIIQKSDSD
+125 EPVIQKSDAD

-148 HSSVDLTKMVETI
+148 YSAIELTQMVETI
-161 VQPQIELLQGVA
+161 VQPQIELIDGVA

-192 KLAILDV
+192 RLAVLDV

-237 VEEFRNIIIKVA
+237 VEEFKNIIIKVA
-249 DNDVNQN
+249 DNAAEEN
-256 RPLVRLSDVAL
+256 RPIVRLSDVAV
-267 VELGGAEETS
+267 VELGGVEETS
-277 RPRLNGKPGVGVA
+277 RPRLNGEPGVGIA

-295 VANPLTLSADIREL
+295 VANPLTLSAEVQRV
-309 LPKLEEI
+309 LPSLQET
-316 LPDGVAVAVTSDSS
+316 LPDGVNIAISSDSS
-330 VFINKSLSSVYT
+330 VFINKSLSAVYT
-342 TIAEA
+342 TIIEA
-347 LIFVGIIIFLFLR
+347 LVFVGLIIFFFLR
-360 DWRATLIPMVTVPI
+360 SWRATLIPMVTVPI
-374 SLIGSLFVMYLF
+374 ALVGTLFVMYLL

-414 NIHRHIEAGMSPI
+414 NIHRLIEDGMSPI

-467 EFAVTLSIAVLISGF
+467 EFAVTLSVAVLISGF

-490 MCSRLLKSKA
+490 MCSRLLKPA
-500 EEKGTEGSATGD
+500 VTETTV
-512 SQNAP
+512 QK
-517 RRSTLGRVFQPLSNL
+517 RF
-532 IERLLVGLTDGYEA
+532 IERLLSPLYAAIERFLNALTDRYQR
-546 LLRVILKARY
+546 LLITILKIRY
-556 FVILGMLGLFGVTA
+556 WIIALMIGLFGFTA
-570 LLYTILPEELSPTE
+570 LIYYGLPEELSPTE

-590 VSAITPEGATVDFTD
+590 VLAITPEGATVDFTD

-610 VEDFLLESLD
+610 VEDYLLETLD
-620 EGTIVY
+620 EESVIY
-626 TISGVAMGALAFVT
+626 AISGISVGAIAFIT
-640 LPDWDDRAESQMA
+640 LPDWDQRTQSQME
-653 LTSKLNAGL
+653 LTSQINQGL
-662 KNTALGLKV
+662 KNRALGLRV

-679 GQRGDS
+679 GQRGS
-685 KDVQIVIRTSDSFE
+685 AKDVEIVLRSNAGLTE
-699 ALDRQ
+699 LDRL
-704 VMQIMDK
+704 VTQIMDK
-711 MREKS
+711 MNENEI
-716 VLISPDNDL
+716 LISPDNDL
-725 RMNTAQ
+725 RMNTPQ
-731 LEVSVDREKLAL
+731 LEVFVDREKLAL
-743 LGIDVSVVGRT
+743 LGVDVSVVGRT
-754 LETALGGRNVTRYK
+754 LESALGGRNVTRYK
-768 EGAEQYDVLVQ
+768 DLAEQYDVRVQ
-779 VDPQKRSQ
+779 VDPQKRSK
-787 PRDLEGI
+787 PSDLEGI
-794 YVRSQ
+794 YVRSK

-805 LSNFVTVTET
+805 LSNFVTVKET
-815 IAPQNLRH
+815 IAPQSLNH

-829 VTISANLEA
+829 VSISANLA
-838 GVSQGEGIA
+838 PGISQGEGIA
-847 LVEEII
+847 LVENII
-853 REVVPDAMLDYQG
+853 RELDPEALIDYQG
-866 SSREFIESGSSMI
+866 SSREFMESGSAMI

-922 LGGGT
+922 LAGGT

-951 EFANQIMAEGESKLE
+951 EFANQIMAEGENKRD
-966 AVIRSATL
+966 AIIRSATL

-991 PLAMAVGAG
+991 PLALATGAG
-1000 AESRQSIGW
+1000 AESRQAIGW
-1009 VIVGGMSVGTLLTLI
+1009 IIVGGMSIGTLLTLV
-1024 VVPVVYLFIGGR
+1024 VVPVIYYFIGGR
-1036 HSKVN
+1036 HSEVN
-1041 EELLYTSTP
+1041 EELLYTAP